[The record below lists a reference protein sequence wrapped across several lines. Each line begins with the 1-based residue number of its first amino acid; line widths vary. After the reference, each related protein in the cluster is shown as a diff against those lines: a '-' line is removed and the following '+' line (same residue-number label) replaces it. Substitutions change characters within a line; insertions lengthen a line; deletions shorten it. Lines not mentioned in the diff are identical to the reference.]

1 MILFLSDWA
10 RYPSARPDYET
21 KNTSYL
27 KLAGKYY
34 AMGIKNYAF
43 MLALHDQ
50 SLKGLD
56 PFSPE
61 LTELERL
68 KISIECKINPWY
80 YFREIAK
87 VPARSGSDAV
97 PLQANR
103 GNIAMYW
110 SFFNH
115 IMTYLVQIRQTGK
128 SISTDVLDSYL
139 LNIRCKGTT
148 INLLTKDDALRAE
161 NIQRLKDII
170 DEMPYYLKQRT
181 KKDLDNTELIN
192 IGSLG
197 NWYKAHLPQKS
208 KKFAL
213 NTGRGMSSPIFRVD
227 EGPFQANIEISLPA
241 ALAAGVAMR
250 DKARQNN
257 EPYGTTLT
265 TTAGK
270 KDDPDGRYFYQQIC
284 AAAEWTEK
292 FFDAKDHEELSSMVR
307 AISRGCKERMR
318 IGDEVI
324 RGEFAVNIT
333 MNHRQLGYTDA
344 WLLNAL
350 EETKSVGDAADR
362 DFFNRW
368 TSGSLSSPLTIK
380 EMEIIRGSQ
389 KEPLYVEDCRISS
402 FRVPL
407 RWYIPKASIE
417 TYMEK
422 NKTILS
428 ADTSDGS
435 GGDDISLT
443 LTDVKT
449 GMVVGSFNVNKINLL
464 AFSEWFCDKWMIK
477 SPNVTVIPERR
488 SSAIALIDHLLLIL
502 PERGIDPFKR
512 IFNRIVNDPDEHKQ
526 AFEEIKLPLSRRPHD
541 IYVRYKKA
549 FGFATSG
556 SGLASRSDLYSTTLM
571 SASRNCGHLVN
582 DKTTIDQ
589 ILSLESKN
597 GRIDHAPGEHDDAV
611 IGWLL
616 GHWMLTK
623 AKNLTYYGIQVTDI
637 LSRNR
642 SLGSEKTPEE
652 TKEQREQIFFRDKI
666 KELLGKLE
674 KEENEIVAMKIENE
688 LRFYNSKL
696 IIEENEVLSL
706 DELITKTK
714 ENKKQN
720 ILSRNKTNSYGSIY
734 NKYDTGF
741 SLNGKSVHEY
751 RW

>member
-1 MILFLSDWA
+1 MVLYLEDWL
-10 RYPSARPDYET
+10 RYPSAKPNYDT
-21 KNTSYL
+21 KNESYL
-27 KLAGKYY
+27 KLAGTYY

-50 SLKGLD
+50 SLKDVD
-56 PFSPE
+56 PFSPF
-61 LTELERL
+61 LTELEMV
-68 KISIECKINPWY
+68 KIGIECKINPWY

-97 PLQANR
+97 PLLANR
-103 GNIAMYW
+103 GNIALYW
-110 SFFNH
+110 CFFNH
-115 IMTYLVQIRQTGK
+115 VMTYLVQIRQTGK

-139 LNIRCKGTT
+139 LNIRCRGTT
-148 INLLTKDDALRAE
+148 INLLTKDDALRSE

-170 DEMPYYLKQRT
+170 DEMPFYLKQRS

-192 IGSLG
+192 ISSLG
-197 NWYKAHLPQKS
+197 NWYKAHLPQKA

-250 DKARQNN
+250 NKARANN

-292 FFDAKDHEELSSMVR
+292 FFDAKDATELEVMIR
-307 AISRGCKERMR
+307 AVSRGLKEKMR
-318 IGDEVI
+318 VGDEVI

-333 MNHRQLGYTDA
+333 MNHRQLGYDDA
-344 WLLNAL
+344 WLLTAL

-368 TSGSLSSPLTIK
+368 TSGSLSSPLSIQQ
-380 EMEIIRGSQ
+380 MEIIRGSQ
-389 KEPLYVEDCRISS
+389 KEPLYVEDCKIGS
-402 FRVPL
+402 FRVPC
-407 RWYIPKASIE
+407 RWYIPKDSVE
-417 TYMEK
+417 MYMAK
-422 NKTILS
+422 NSSILS
-428 ADTSDGS
+428 ADTSDGA
-435 GGDDISLT
+435 GGDDISLS

-449 GMVVGSFNVNKINLL
+449 GMLIASFNVNQVNLL
-464 AFSEWFCDKWMIK
+464 AFSEWVCERWIIQC
-477 SPNVTVIPERR
+477 PNVTLIPERR

-502 PERGIDPFKR
+502 PDRGIDPFKR
-512 IFNRIVNDPDEHKQ
+512 IFNRIVNDPDENKT
-526 AFEEIKLPLSRRPHD
+526 AYEEIKLPLSRRPHD

-549 FGFATSG
+549 FGWATSG
-556 SGLASRSDLYSTTLM
+556 GGMTSRSDLYSTTLI
-571 SASRNCGHLVN
+571 SAARNCGHMVN

-589 ILSLESKN
+589 ILSLETRN
-597 GRIDHAPGEHDDAV
+597 GRVDHAPGEHDDAV

-623 AKNLTYYGIQVTDI
+623 AKNLLHYGIQVTDI

-642 SLGSEKTPEE
+642 GGSENGGVI
-652 TKEQREQIFFRDKI
+652 TKEQREQIFYRDKI

-674 KEENEIVAMKIENE
+674 QEQSEIISMKIENE

-706 DELITKTK
+706 DELISKTK
-714 ENKKQN
+714 ETKKQN
-720 ILSRNKTNSYGSIY
+720 IISKNRNHYGTGVYDRYTNSYTSRGQSVFEY
-734 NKYDTGF
+734 KY
-741 SLNGKSVHEY
+741 
-751 RW
+751 

>member
-1 MILFLSDWA
+1 MVLYLEDWL
-10 RYPSARPDYET
+10 RYPSAKPNYET
-21 KNTSYL
+21 KNESYL
-27 KLAGKYY
+27 KLAGTYY

-50 SLKGLD
+50 SLKDVD
-56 PFSPE
+56 PYSPF
-61 LTELERL
+61 LTELEMV
-68 KISIECKINPWY
+68 KIAIECKINPWY

-87 VPARSGSDAV
+87 VPARAGAEAV
-97 PLQANR
+97 QLRGNR
-103 GNIAMYW
+103 GNIALYW
-110 SFFNH
+110 CFFNH
-115 IMTYLVQIRQTGK
+115 VMTYLVQIRQTGK

-139 LNIRCKGTT
+139 LNVRCKGTT
-148 INLLTKDDALRAE
+148 INLLTKNDSLRSE

-170 DEMPYYLKQRT
+170 DEMPFYLKQRN
-181 KKDLDNTELIN
+181 KKDLDNTLLLN
-192 IGSLG
+192 ISSLD
-197 NWYKAHLPQKS
+197 NWYKAHLPQKA
-208 KKFAL
+208 KKDAL

-227 EGPFQANIEISLPA
+227 EGPFQYNIEISLPA

-250 DKARQNN
+250 DKARESG

-284 AAAEWTEK
+284 AAAEWTER
-292 FFDAKDHEELSSMVR
+292 FFDAKDVKDLESTIRSV
-307 AISRGCKERMR
+307 SRGLKEKMR
-318 IGDEVI
+318 VGDEVI

-368 TSGSLSSPLTIK
+368 TSGSLSSPLSIQQ
-380 EMEIIRGSQ
+380 MEIIRGSQ
-389 KEPLYVEDCRISS
+389 KEPLYVEDCKIGS
-402 FRVPL
+402 FRVPC
-407 RWYIPKASIE
+407 RWYIPKDSIDM
-417 TYMEK
+417 YMAK
-422 NKTILS
+422 NSSILS
-428 ADTSDGS
+428 ADTSDGA
-435 GGDDISLT
+435 GGDDISLS

-449 GMVVGSFNVNKINLL
+449 GMLIASFNVNQVNLL
-464 AFSEWFCDKWMIK
+464 AFSEWVCERWIIQC
-477 SPNVTVIPERR
+477 PNVTLIPERR

-502 PERGIDPFKR
+502 PDRGIDPFKR
-512 IFNRIVNDPDEHKQ
+512 IFNRIVNDPDENKT

-549 FGFATSG
+549 FGWATSG
-556 SGLASRSDLYSTTLM
+556 GGMTSRSDLYSTTLI
-571 SASRNCGHLVN
+571 SAARNCGHMVN

-589 ILSLESKN
+589 ILSLETRN
-597 GRIDHAPGEHDDAV
+597 GRVDHAPGEHDDAV

-623 AKNLTYYGIQVTDI
+623 AKNLLHYGIQVTDI

-642 SLGSEKTPEE
+642 GGSENGGVI
-652 TKEQREQIFFRDKI
+652 TKEQREQIFYRDKI

-674 KEENEIVAMKIENE
+674 QEQSEIISMKIENE

-706 DELITKTK
+706 DELISKTK
-714 ENKKQN
+714 ETKKQN
-720 ILSRNKTNSYGSIY
+720 IISKNRNHYGTGIYDRYTNSYTSRGQSVFEY
-734 NKYDTGF
+734 KY
-741 SLNGKSVHEY
+741 
-751 RW
+751 

>member
-1 MILFLSDWA
+1 MVIFLSDWS
-10 RYPSARPDYET
+10 RYPSAKPNYDT
-21 KNTSYL
+21 KNESYL
-27 KLAGKYY
+27 KLAGTYY
-34 AMGIKNYAF
+34 AMGVKNYAF

-50 SLKGLD
+50 SLKDVD
-56 PFSPE
+56 PFSPF
-61 LTELERL
+61 LTELEMV
-68 KISIECKINPWY
+68 KIGIECKINPCY

-87 VPARSGSDAV
+87 VPARTGSDAV
-97 PLQANR
+97 PLLANR
-103 GNIAMYW
+103 GNIALYW
-110 SFFNH
+110 CFFNH
-115 IMTYLVQIRQTGK
+115 VMTYLVQIRQTGK

-139 LNIRCKGTT
+139 LNIRCRGTT
-148 INLLTKDDALRAE
+148 INLLTKDDALRSE

-170 DEMPYYLKQRT
+170 DEMPFYLKQRS

-192 IGSLG
+192 ISSLG
-197 NWYKAHLPQKS
+197 NWYKAHLPQKA

-250 DKARQNN
+250 NKARANN

-292 FFDAKDHEELSSMVR
+292 FFDAKDATELEVMIR
-307 AISRGCKERMR
+307 AVSRGLKEKMR
-318 IGDEVI
+318 VGDEVI

-333 MNHRQLGYTDA
+333 MNHRQLGYDDA
-344 WLLNAL
+344 WLLTAL

-368 TSGSLSSPLTIK
+368 TSGSLSSPLSIQQ
-380 EMEIIRGSQ
+380 MEIIRGSQ
-389 KEPLYVEDCRISS
+389 KEPLYVEDCKIGS
-402 FRVPL
+402 FRVPC
-407 RWYIPKASIE
+407 RWYIPKDSIE
-417 TYMEK
+417 MYMAK
-422 NKTILS
+422 NSSILS
-428 ADTSDGS
+428 ADTSDGA
-435 GGDDISLT
+435 GGDDISLS
-443 LTDVKT
+443 LTDVKS
-449 GMVVGSFNVNKINLL
+449 GMLIASFNVNQVNLL
-464 AFSEWFCDKWMIK
+464 AFSEWVCERWIIQC
-477 SPNVTVIPERR
+477 PNVTLIPERR

-502 PERGIDPFKR
+502 PDRGIDPFKR
-512 IFNRIVNDPDEHKQ
+512 IFNRIVNDPDENKT
-526 AFEEIKLPLSRRPHD
+526 AYEEIKLPLSRRPHD

-549 FGFATSG
+549 FGWATSG
-556 SGLASRSDLYSTTLM
+556 GGMTSRSDLYSTTLI
-571 SASRNCGHLVN
+571 SAARNCGHMVN

-589 ILSLESKN
+589 ILSLETRN
-597 GRIDHAPGEHDDAV
+597 GRVDHAPGEHDDAV

-623 AKNLTYYGIQVTDI
+623 AKNLLHYGIQVTDI

-642 SLGSEKTPEE
+642 GGSENGGVI
-652 TKEQREQIFFRDKI
+652 TKEQREQIFYRDKI

-674 KEENEIVAMKIENE
+674 QEQSEIISMKIENE

-706 DELITKTK
+706 DELISKTK
-714 ENKKQN
+714 ETKKQN
-720 ILSRNKTNSYGSIY
+720 IISKNRNHYGTGVYDRYTNSYTSRGQSVFEY
-734 NKYDTGF
+734 KY
-741 SLNGKSVHEY
+741 
-751 RW
+751 

>member
-1 MILFLSDWA
+1 MVLFMEDWL
-10 RYPSARPDYET
+10 RYPSAKPNYDT
-21 KNTSYL
+21 KNESYL
-27 KLAGKYY
+27 KLAGTYY
-34 AMGIKNYAF
+34 AMGVKNYAF

-50 SLKGLD
+50 SLKDVD
-56 PFSPE
+56 PFSPF
-61 LTELERL
+61 LTELEMV
-68 KISIECKINPWY
+68 KIGIECKINPWY

-97 PLQANR
+97 PLLANR
-103 GNIAMYW
+103 GNIALYW
-110 SFFNH
+110 CFFNH
-115 IMTYLVQIRQTGK
+115 AMTYLVQIRQTGK

-139 LNIRCKGTT
+139 LNIRCRGTT
-148 INLLTKDDALRAE
+148 INLLTKDDALRSE

-170 DEMPYYLKQRT
+170 DEMPFYLKQRS

-192 IGSLG
+192 ISSLG
-197 NWYKAHLPQKS
+197 NWYKAHLPQKA

-250 DKARQNN
+250 NKARANN

-292 FFDAKDHEELSSMVR
+292 FFDAKDAAELEVMVR
-307 AISRGCKERMR
+307 AVSRGLKEKMR
-318 IGDEVI
+318 VGDEVI

-333 MNHRQLGYTDA
+333 MNHRQLGYDDA
-344 WLLNAL
+344 WLLTAL

-368 TSGSLSSPLTIK
+368 TSGSLSSPLTIQQ
-380 EMEIIRGSQ
+380 METIRGSQ
-389 KEPLYVEDCRISS
+389 KEPMYVEDCKIGS
-402 FRVPL
+402 FRVPC
-407 RWYIPKASIE
+407 RWYIPRDSIE
-417 TYMEK
+417 MYMAK
-422 NKTILS
+422 NSSILS
-428 ADTSDGS
+428 ADTSDGG
-435 GGDDISLT
+435 GGDDISLS

-449 GMVVGSFNVNKINLL
+449 GMLIASFNVNRINLL
-464 AFSEWFCDKWMIK
+464 AFSEWVCERWIIQ
-477 SPNVTVIPERR
+477 SPNVTLIPERK

-502 PERGIDPFKR
+502 PDRGIDPFKR
-512 IFNRIVNDPDEHKQ
+512 IFNRIVNEPDENKT

-549 FGFATSG
+549 FGWATSG
-556 SGLASRSDLYSTTLM
+556 GGLTSRSDLYSTTLM
-571 SASRNCGHLVN
+571 SAARNCGHMVN

-589 ILSLESKN
+589 ILSLETRN
-597 GRIDHAPGEHDDAV
+597 GRVDHAPGEHDDAV

-623 AKNLTYYGIQVTDI
+623 AKNLVYYGIQVTDI

-642 SLGSEKTPEE
+642 GGSENGGVL
-652 TKEQREQIFFRDKI
+652 TKEQRDQILYRDKI
-666 KELLGKLE
+666 KDLLGKLE
-674 KEENEIVAMKIENE
+674 QEQNEIISMKIENE

-706 DELITKTK
+706 DELIAKTK
-714 ENKKQN
+714 ETKKQN
-720 ILSRNKTNSYGSIY
+720 IISKNRNIYGTGVYDRYTNSYTSRGQSVFEY
-734 NKYDTGF
+734 KY
-741 SLNGKSVHEY
+741 
-751 RW
+751 

>member
-1 MILFLSDWA
+1 MVLFMEDWL
-10 RYPSARPDYET
+10 RYPSAKPNYDT
-21 KNTSYL
+21 KNESYL
-27 KLAGKYY
+27 KLAGTYY
-34 AMGIKNYAF
+34 AMGVKNYAF

-50 SLKGLD
+50 SLKDVD
-56 PFSPE
+56 PFSPF
-61 LTELERL
+61 LTELEMV
-68 KISIECKINPWY
+68 KIGIECKINPWY

-97 PLQANR
+97 PLLANR
-103 GNIAMYW
+103 GNIALYW
-110 SFFNH
+110 CFFNH
-115 IMTYLVQIRQTGK
+115 VMTYLVQIRQTGK

-139 LNIRCKGTT
+139 LNIRCRGTT
-148 INLLTKDDALRAE
+148 INLLTKDDALRSE

-170 DEMPYYLKQRT
+170 DEMPFYLKQRS

-192 IGSLG
+192 ISSLG
-197 NWYKAHLPQKS
+197 NWYKAHLPQKA

-250 DKARQNN
+250 NKARANN

-292 FFDAKDHEELSSMVR
+292 FFDAKDAAELEVMIR
-307 AISRGCKERMR
+307 AVSRGLKEKMR
-318 IGDEVI
+318 VGDEVI

-333 MNHRQLGYTDA
+333 MNHRQLGYDDA
-344 WLLNAL
+344 WLLTAL

-368 TSGSLSSPLTIK
+368 TSGSLSSPLTIQQ
-380 EMEIIRGSQ
+380 METIRGSQ
-389 KEPLYVEDCRISS
+389 KEPMYVEDCKIGS
-402 FRVPL
+402 FRVPC
-407 RWYIPKASIE
+407 RWYIPRDSIE
-417 TYMEK
+417 MYMAK
-422 NKTILS
+422 NSSILS
-428 ADTSDGS
+428 ADTSDGG
-435 GGDDISLT
+435 GGDDISLS

-449 GMVVGSFNVNKINLL
+449 GMLIASFNVNRINLL
-464 AFSEWFCDKWMIK
+464 AFSEWVCERWIIQ
-477 SPNVTVIPERR
+477 SPNVTLIPERK

-502 PERGIDPFKR
+502 PDRGIDPFKR
-512 IFNRIVNDPDEHKQ
+512 IFNRIVNEPDENKT

-549 FGFATSG
+549 FGWATSG
-556 SGLASRSDLYSTTLM
+556 GGLTSRSDLYSTTLM
-571 SASRNCGHLVN
+571 SAARNCGHMVN

-589 ILSLESKN
+589 ILSLETRN
-597 GRIDHAPGEHDDAV
+597 GRVDHAPGEHDDAV

-623 AKNLTYYGIQVTDI
+623 AKNLLHYGIQVTDI

-642 SLGSEKTPEE
+642 GGSENGGVL
-652 TKEQREQIFFRDKI
+652 TKEQRDQILYRDKI
-666 KELLGKLE
+666 KDLLGKLE
-674 KEENEIVAMKIENE
+674 QEQNEIISMKIENE

-706 DELITKTK
+706 DELIAKTK
-714 ENKKQN
+714 ETKKQN
-720 ILSRNKTNSYGSIY
+720 IISKNRNIYGTGVYDRYTNSYTSRGQSVFEY
-734 NKYDTGF
+734 KY
-741 SLNGKSVHEY
+741 
-751 RW
+751 

>member
-1 MILFLSDWA
+1 MVLYLEDWL
-10 RYPSARPDYET
+10 RYPSAKPNYDT
-21 KNTSYL
+21 KNESYL
-27 KLAGKYY
+27 KLAGTYY
-34 AMGIKNYAF
+34 AMGVKNYAF

-50 SLKGLD
+50 SLKDVD
-56 PFSPE
+56 PFSPF
-61 LTELERL
+61 LTELEMV
-68 KISIECKINPWY
+68 KIGIECKINPWY

-97 PLQANR
+97 PLLANR
-103 GNIAMYW
+103 GNIALYW
-110 SFFNH
+110 CFFNH
-115 IMTYLVQIRQTGK
+115 VMTYLVQIRQTGK

-139 LNIRCKGTT
+139 LNIRCRGTT
-148 INLLTKDDALRAE
+148 INLLTKDDALRSE

-170 DEMPYYLKQRT
+170 DEMPFYLKQRS

-192 IGSLG
+192 ISSLG
-197 NWYKAHLPQKS
+197 NWYKAHLPQKA

-250 DKARQNN
+250 NKARANN

-292 FFDAKDHEELSSMVR
+292 FFDAKDATELEVMIR
-307 AISRGCKERMR
+307 AVSRGLKEKMR
-318 IGDEVI
+318 VGDEVI

-333 MNHRQLGYTDA
+333 MNHRQLGYDDA
-344 WLLNAL
+344 WLLTAL

-368 TSGSLSSPLTIK
+368 TSGSLSSPLSIQQ
-380 EMEIIRGSQ
+380 MEIIRGSQ
-389 KEPLYVEDCRISS
+389 KEPLYVEDCKIGS
-402 FRVPL
+402 FRVPC
-407 RWYIPKASIE
+407 RWYIPKDSIE
-417 TYMEK
+417 MYMAK
-422 NKTILS
+422 NSSILS
-428 ADTSDGS
+428 ADTSDGA
-435 GGDDISLT
+435 GGDDISLS

-449 GMVVGSFNVNKINLL
+449 GMLIASFNVNQVNLL
-464 AFSEWFCDKWMIK
+464 AFSEWVCERWIIQC
-477 SPNVTVIPERR
+477 PNVTLIPERR

-502 PERGIDPFKR
+502 PDRGIDPFKR
-512 IFNRIVNDPDEHKQ
+512 IFNRIVNDPDENKT
-526 AFEEIKLPLSRRPHD
+526 AYEEIKLPLSRRPHD

-549 FGFATSG
+549 FGWATSG
-556 SGLASRSDLYSTTLM
+556 GGMTSRSDLYSTTLI
-571 SASRNCGHLVN
+571 SAARNCGHMVN

-589 ILSLESKN
+589 ILSLETRN
-597 GRIDHAPGEHDDAV
+597 GRVDHAPGEHDDAV

-623 AKNLTYYGIQVTDI
+623 AKNLLHYGIQVTDI

-642 SLGSEKTPEE
+642 GGSENGGVI
-652 TKEQREQIFFRDKI
+652 TKEQREQIFYRDKI
-666 KELLGKLE
+666 KDLLGKLE
-674 KEENEIVAMKIENE
+674 QEQNEIISMKIENE

-706 DELITKTK
+706 DELISKTK
-714 ENKKQN
+714 ETKKQN
-720 ILSRNKTNSYGSIY
+720 IISKNRNHYGTGIYDRYTNSYTSRGQ
-734 NKYDTGF
+734 
-741 SLNGKSVHEY
+741 SVFEY
-751 RW
+751 KH

>member
-1 MILFLSDWA
+1 MVLYLEDWL
-10 RYPSARPDYET
+10 RYPSAKPNYDT
-21 KNTSYL
+21 KNESYL
-27 KLAGKYY
+27 KLAGTYY
-34 AMGIKNYAF
+34 AMGVKNYAF

-50 SLKGLD
+50 SLKDVD
-56 PFSPE
+56 PFSPF
-61 LTELERL
+61 LTELEMV
-68 KISIECKINPWY
+68 KIAIECKINPWY

-97 PLQANR
+97 PLLANR
-103 GNIAMYW
+103 GNIALYW
-110 SFFNH
+110 CFFNH
-115 IMTYLVQIRQTGK
+115 VMTYLVQIRQTGK

-139 LNIRCKGTT
+139 LNIRCRGTT
-148 INLLTKDDALRAE
+148 INLLTKDDALRSE

-170 DEMPYYLKQRT
+170 DEMPFYLKQRS

-192 IGSLG
+192 ISSLG
-197 NWYKAHLPQKS
+197 NWYKAHLPQKA

-250 DKARQNN
+250 NKARANN

-292 FFDAKDHEELSSMVR
+292 FFDAKDATELEVMIR
-307 AISRGCKERMR
+307 AVSRGLKEKMR
-318 IGDEVI
+318 VGDEVI

-333 MNHRQLGYTDA
+333 MNHRQLGYDDA
-344 WLLNAL
+344 WLLTAL

-368 TSGSLSSPLTIK
+368 TSGSLSSPLSIQQ
-380 EMEIIRGSQ
+380 MEIIRGSQ
-389 KEPLYVEDCRISS
+389 KEPLYVEDCKIGS
-402 FRVPL
+402 FRVPC
-407 RWYIPKASIE
+407 RWYIPKDSIE
-417 TYMEK
+417 MYMAK
-422 NKTILS
+422 NSSILS
-428 ADTSDGS
+428 ADTSDGA
-435 GGDDISLT
+435 GGDDISLS

-449 GMVVGSFNVNKINLL
+449 GMLIASFNVNQVNLL
-464 AFSEWFCDKWMIK
+464 AFSEWVCERWIIQC
-477 SPNVTVIPERR
+477 PNVTLIPERR

-502 PERGIDPFKR
+502 PDRGIDPFKR
-512 IFNRIVNDPDEHKQ
+512 IFNRIVNDPDENKT
-526 AFEEIKLPLSRRPHD
+526 AYEEIKLPLSRRPHD

-549 FGFATSG
+549 FGWATSG
-556 SGLASRSDLYSTTLM
+556 GGMTSRSDLYSTTLI
-571 SASRNCGHLVN
+571 SAARNCGHMVN

-589 ILSLESKN
+589 ILSLETRN
-597 GRIDHAPGEHDDAV
+597 GRVDHAPGEHDDAV

-623 AKNLTYYGIQVTDI
+623 AKNLLHYGIQVTDI

-642 SLGSEKTPEE
+642 GGSENGGVI
-652 TKEQREQIFFRDKI
+652 TKEQREQIFYRDKI

-674 KEENEIVAMKIENE
+674 QEQSEIISMKIENE

-706 DELITKTK
+706 DELISKTK
-714 ENKKQN
+714 ETKKQN
-720 ILSRNKTNSYGSIY
+720 IISKNRNHYGTGVYDRYTNSYTSRGQSVY
-734 NKYDTGF
+734 EYKY
-741 SLNGKSVHEY
+741 
-751 RW
+751 

>member
-1 MILFLSDWA
+1 MVLFLSDWA
-10 RYPSARPDYET
+10 RYPGAKPNYDT
-21 KNTSYL
+21 KNESYL
-27 KLAGKYY
+27 KLAGTYY
-34 AMGIKNYAF
+34 AMGVKNYAF

-50 SLKGLD
+50 SLKDVD
-56 PFSPE
+56 PFSPF
-61 LTELERL
+61 LTELEMV
-68 KISIECKINPWY
+68 KIAIECKINPWY

-97 PLQANR
+97 PLLANR
-103 GNIAMYW
+103 GNIALYW
-110 SFFNH
+110 CFFNH
-115 IMTYLVQIRQTGK
+115 VMTYLVQIRQTGK

-139 LNIRCKGTT
+139 LNIRCRGTT
-148 INLLTKDDALRAE
+148 INLLTKDDALRSE

-170 DEMPYYLKQRT
+170 DEMPFYLKQRS

-192 IGSLG
+192 ISSLG
-197 NWYKAHLPQKS
+197 NWYKAHLPQKA

-250 DKARQNN
+250 NKARANN

-292 FFDAKDHEELSSMVR
+292 FFDAKDATELEVMIR
-307 AISRGCKERMR
+307 AVSRGLKEKMR
-318 IGDEVI
+318 VGDEVI

-333 MNHRQLGYTDA
+333 MNHRQLGYDDA
-344 WLLNAL
+344 WLLTAL

-368 TSGSLSSPLTIK
+368 TSGSLSSPLTIQQ
-380 EMEIIRGSQ
+380 MEIIRGSQ
-389 KEPLYVEDCRISS
+389 KEPLYVEDCKIGS
-402 FRVPL
+402 FRVPC
-407 RWYIPKASIE
+407 RWYIPRDSIE
-417 TYMEK
+417 MYMAK
-422 NKTILS
+422 NSSILS
-428 ADTSDGS
+428 ADTSDGA
-435 GGDDISLT
+435 GGDDISLS
-443 LTDVKT
+443 LTDVKS
-449 GMVVGSFNVNKINLL
+449 GMLIASFNVNQVNLL
-464 AFSEWFCDKWMIK
+464 AFSEWVCERWIIQC
-477 SPNVTVIPERR
+477 PNVTLIPERR

-502 PERGIDPFKR
+502 PDRGIDPFKR
-512 IFNRIVNDPDEHKQ
+512 IFNRIVNDPDENKT
-526 AFEEIKLPLSRRPHD
+526 AYEEIKLPLSRRPHD

-549 FGFATSG
+549 FGWATSG
-556 SGLASRSDLYSTTLM
+556 GGMTSRSDLYSTTLI
-571 SASRNCGHLVN
+571 SAARNCGHMVN

-589 ILSLESKN
+589 ILSLETRN
-597 GRIDHAPGEHDDAV
+597 GRVDHAPGEHDDAV

-623 AKNLTYYGIQVTDI
+623 AKNLLHYGIQVTDI

-642 SLGSEKTPEE
+642 GGSENGGVI
-652 TKEQREQIFFRDKI
+652 TKEQREQIFYRDKI

-674 KEENEIVAMKIENE
+674 QEQSEIISMKIENE

-706 DELITKTK
+706 DELISKTK
-714 ENKKQN
+714 ETKKQN
-720 ILSRNKTNSYGSIY
+720 IISKNRNHYGTGIYDRYTNSYTSRGQSVFEY
-734 NKYDTGF
+734 KY
-741 SLNGKSVHEY
+741 
-751 RW
+751 

>member
-1 MILFLSDWA
+1 MILCAEDWG
-10 RYPSARPDYET
+10 RYPGAKPNYDT
-21 KNTSYL
+21 KNESYL
-27 KLAGKYY
+27 KLAGTYY

-50 SLKGLD
+50 SLKDVD
-56 PFSPE
+56 PFSPL
-61 LTELERL
+61 LTELEMI
-68 KISIECKINPWY
+68 KIAIECKINPWY

-97 PLQANR
+97 PLLANR
-103 GNIAMYW
+103 GNIALYW

-115 IMTYLVQIRQTGK
+115 VMTYLVQIRQTGK

-139 LNIRCKGTT
+139 LNIRCRGTT
-148 INLLTKDDALRAE
+148 INLLTKDDALRSE

-170 DEMPYYLKQRT
+170 DEMPFYLKQRS

-192 IGSLG
+192 ISSLG
-197 NWYKAHLPQKS
+197 NWYKAHLPQKA

-250 DKARQNN
+250 NKARANN
-257 EPYGTTLT
+257 EPFGTTLT

-292 FFDAKDHEELSSMVR
+292 FFDAKDATELEVMIR
-307 AISRGCKERMR
+307 AVSRGLKEKMR
-318 IGDEVI
+318 VGDEVI

-333 MNHRQLGYTDA
+333 MNHRQLGYDDA
-344 WLLNAL
+344 WLLTAL

-368 TSGSLSSPLTIK
+368 TSGSLSSPLTIQQ
-380 EMEIIRGSQ
+380 METIRGSQ
-389 KEPLYVEDCRISS
+389 KEPLYVEDCKIGS
-402 FRVPL
+402 FRVPC
-407 RWYIPKASIE
+407 RWYIPRDSIE
-417 TYMEK
+417 MYMAK
-422 NKTILS
+422 NSSILS
-428 ADTSDGS
+428 ADTSDGG
-435 GGDDISLT
+435 GGDDISLS

-449 GMVVGSFNVNKINLL
+449 GMLIASFNVNRINLL
-464 AFSEWFCDKWMIK
+464 AFSEWVCERWIIQ
-477 SPNVTVIPERR
+477 SPNVTLIPERK

-502 PERGIDPFKR
+502 PDRGIDPFKR
-512 IFNRIVNDPDEHKQ
+512 IFNRIVNEPDENKT

-549 FGFATSG
+549 FGWATSG
-556 SGLASRSDLYSTTLM
+556 GGLTSRSDLYSTTLM
-571 SASRNCGHLVN
+571 SAARNCGHLVN

-589 ILSLESKN
+589 ILSLETRN
-597 GRIDHAPGEHDDAV
+597 GRVDHAPGEHDDAV

-623 AKNLTYYGIQVTDI
+623 AKNLVYYGIQVTDI

-642 SLGSEKTPEE
+642 GGNENGGVL
-652 TKEQREQIFFRDKI
+652 TKEQRDQIFYRDKI
-666 KELLGKLE
+666 KELLGRLE
-674 KEENEIVAMKIENE
+674 QEQNEIISMKIENG

-706 DELITKTK
+706 DELIAKTK
-714 ENKKQN
+714 ETKKQN
-720 ILSRNKTNSYGSIY
+720 IIGRNRNNYGAGVYDKYSNSYTTRGQ
-734 NKYDTGF
+734 
-741 SLNGKSVHEY
+741 SVHEY
-751 RW
+751 KY

>member
-1 MILFLSDWA
+1 MILYLEDWLL
-10 RYPSARPDYET
+10 YPSAKPNYDT
-21 KNTSYL
+21 KNESYL
-27 KLAGKYY
+27 KLAGTYY

-50 SLKGLD
+50 SLKDVD
-56 PFSPE
+56 PFSPL
-61 LTELERL
+61 LTELEMI
-68 KISIECKINPWY
+68 KIAIECKINPWY

-97 PLQANR
+97 PLLANR
-103 GNIAMYW
+103 GNIALYW
-110 SFFNH
+110 CFFNH
-115 IMTYLVQIRQTGK
+115 VMTYLVQIRQTGK

-139 LNIRCKGTT
+139 LNIRCRGTT
-148 INLLTKDDALRAE
+148 INLLTKDDALRSE

-170 DEMPYYLKQRT
+170 DEMPFYLKQRS

-192 IGSLG
+192 ISSLG
-197 NWYKAHLPQKS
+197 NWYKAHLPQKA

-250 DKARQNN
+250 NKARANN
-257 EPYGTTLT
+257 EPFGTTLT

-292 FFDAKDHEELSSMVR
+292 FFDAKDATELEVMIR
-307 AISRGCKERMR
+307 AVSRGLKEKMR
-318 IGDEVI
+318 VGDEVI

-333 MNHRQLGYTDA
+333 MNHRQLGYDDA
-344 WLLNAL
+344 WLLTAL

-368 TSGSLSSPLTIK
+368 TSGSLSSPLTIQQ
-380 EMEIIRGSQ
+380 METIRGSQ
-389 KEPLYVEDCRISS
+389 KEPLYVEDCKIGS
-402 FRVPL
+402 FRVPC
-407 RWYIPKASIE
+407 RWYIPRDSIE
-417 TYMEK
+417 MYMAK
-422 NKTILS
+422 NSSILS
-428 ADTSDGS
+428 ADTSDGG
-435 GGDDISLT
+435 GGDDISLS

-449 GMVVGSFNVNKINLL
+449 GMLIASFNVNRINLL
-464 AFSEWFCDKWMIK
+464 AFSEWVCERWIIQ
-477 SPNVTVIPERR
+477 SPNVTLIPERK

-502 PERGIDPFKR
+502 PDRGIDPFKR
-512 IFNRIVNDPDEHKQ
+512 IFNRIVNEPDENKT

-549 FGFATSG
+549 FGWATSG
-556 SGLASRSDLYSTTLM
+556 GGLTSRSDLYSTTLM
-571 SASRNCGHLVN
+571 SAARNCGHMVN

-589 ILSLESKN
+589 ILSLENRN
-597 GRIDHAPGEHDDAV
+597 GRVDHAPGEHDDAV

-623 AKNLTYYGIQVTDI
+623 AKNLVYYGIQVTDI

-642 SLGSEKTPEE
+642 SGNENGGVL
-652 TKEQREQIFFRDKI
+652 TKEQRDQIFYRDKI
-666 KELLGKLE
+666 KELLSRLE
-674 KEENEIVAMKIENE
+674 QEQNEIISMKIENG

-706 DELITKTK
+706 DELIAKTK
-714 ENKKQN
+714 ETKKQN
-720 ILSRNKTNSYGSIY
+720 IIGRNRNNYGAGVYDRYTNGYTTRGQ
-734 NKYDTGF
+734 
-741 SLNGKSVHEY
+741 SVHEY
-751 RW
+751 KY

>member
-1 MILFLSDWA
+1 MVLYLEDWF
-10 RYPSARPDYET
+10 RYPGAKPNYDT
-21 KNTSYL
+21 KNESYL
-27 KLAGKYY
+27 KLAGTYY
-34 AMGIKNYAF
+34 AMGVKNYAF

-50 SLKGLD
+50 SLKDVD
-56 PFSPE
+56 PFSPF
-61 LTELERL
+61 LTELEMV
-68 KISIECKINPWY
+68 KIGIECKINPWY

-97 PLQANR
+97 PLLANR
-103 GNIAMYW
+103 GNIALYW
-110 SFFNH
+110 CFFNH
-115 IMTYLVQIRQTGK
+115 VMTYLVQIRQTGK

-139 LNIRCKGTT
+139 LNIRCRGTT
-148 INLLTKDDALRAE
+148 INLLTKDDALRSE

-170 DEMPYYLKQRT
+170 DEMPFYLKQRS

-192 IGSLG
+192 ISSLG
-197 NWYKAHLPQKS
+197 NWYKAHLPQKA

-250 DKARQNN
+250 NKARANN

-292 FFDAKDHEELSSMVR
+292 FFDAKDATELEVMIR
-307 AISRGCKERMR
+307 AVSRGLKEKMR
-318 IGDEVI
+318 VGDEVI

-333 MNHRQLGYTDA
+333 MNHRQLGYDDA
-344 WLLNAL
+344 WLLTAL

-368 TSGSLSSPLTIK
+368 TSGSLSSPLSIQQ
-380 EMEIIRGSQ
+380 MEIIRGSQ
-389 KEPLYVEDCRISS
+389 KEPLYVEDCKIGS
-402 FRVPL
+402 FRVPC
-407 RWYIPKASIE
+407 RWYIPKDSIE
-417 TYMEK
+417 MYMAK
-422 NKTILS
+422 NSSILS
-428 ADTSDGS
+428 ADTSDGA
-435 GGDDISLT
+435 GGDDISLS
-443 LTDVKT
+443 LTDVKS
-449 GMVVGSFNVNKINLL
+449 GMLIASFNVNQVNLL
-464 AFSEWFCDKWMIK
+464 AFSEWVCERWIIQC
-477 SPNVTVIPERR
+477 PNVTLIPERR

-502 PERGIDPFKR
+502 PDRGIDPFKR
-512 IFNRIVNDPDEHKQ
+512 IFNRIVNDPDENKT
-526 AFEEIKLPLSRRPHD
+526 AYEEIKLPLSRRPHD

-549 FGFATSG
+549 FGWATSG
-556 SGLASRSDLYSTTLM
+556 GGMTSRSDLYSTTLI
-571 SASRNCGHLVN
+571 SAARNCGHMVN

-589 ILSLESKN
+589 ILSLETRN
-597 GRIDHAPGEHDDAV
+597 GRVDHAPGEHDDAV

-623 AKNLTYYGIQVTDI
+623 AKNLLHYGIQVTDI

-642 SLGSEKTPEE
+642 GGSENGGVI
-652 TKEQREQIFFRDKI
+652 TKEQREQIFYRDKI

-674 KEENEIVAMKIENE
+674 QEQSEIISMKIENE

-706 DELITKTK
+706 DELISKTK
-714 ENKKQN
+714 ETKKQN
-720 ILSRNKTNSYGSIY
+720 IISKNRNHYGTGVYDRYTNSYTSRGQSVFEY
-734 NKYDTGF
+734 KY
-741 SLNGKSVHEY
+741 
-751 RW
+751 

>member
-1 MILFLSDWA
+1 MVLFMEDWL
-10 RYPSARPDYET
+10 RYPSAKPNYDT
-21 KNTSYL
+21 KNESYL
-27 KLAGKYY
+27 KLAGTYY
-34 AMGIKNYAF
+34 AMGVKNYAF

-50 SLKGLD
+50 SLKDVD
-56 PFSPE
+56 PFSPF
-61 LTELERL
+61 LTELEMV
-68 KISIECKINPWY
+68 KIAIECKINPWY

-97 PLQANR
+97 PLLANR
-103 GNIAMYW
+103 GNIALYW
-110 SFFNH
+110 CFFNH
-115 IMTYLVQIRQTGK
+115 VMTYLVQIRQTGK

-139 LNIRCKGTT
+139 LNIRCRGTT
-148 INLLTKDDALRAE
+148 INLLTKDDALRSE

-170 DEMPYYLKQRT
+170 DEMPFYLKQRS

-192 IGSLG
+192 ISSLG
-197 NWYKAHLPQKS
+197 NWYKAHLPQKA

-250 DKARQNN
+250 NKARANN

-292 FFDAKDHEELSSMVR
+292 FFDAKDATELEVMIR
-307 AISRGCKERMR
+307 AVSRGLKEKMR
-318 IGDEVI
+318 VGDEVI

-333 MNHRQLGYTDA
+333 MNHRQLGYDDA
-344 WLLNAL
+344 WLLTAL

-368 TSGSLSSPLTIK
+368 TSGSLSSPLSIQQ
-380 EMEIIRGSQ
+380 MEIIRGSQ
-389 KEPLYVEDCRISS
+389 KEPLYVEDCKIGS
-402 FRVPL
+402 FRVPC
-407 RWYIPKASIE
+407 RWYIPKDSIE
-417 TYMEK
+417 MYMAK
-422 NKTILS
+422 NSSILS
-428 ADTSDGS
+428 ADTSDGA
-435 GGDDISLT
+435 GGDDISLS

-449 GMVVGSFNVNKINLL
+449 GMLIASFNVNQVNLL
-464 AFSEWFCDKWMIK
+464 AFSEWVCERWIIQC
-477 SPNVTVIPERR
+477 PNVTLIPERR

-502 PERGIDPFKR
+502 PDRGIDPFKR
-512 IFNRIVNDPDEHKQ
+512 IFNRIVNDPDENKT
-526 AFEEIKLPLSRRPHD
+526 AYEEIKLPLSRRPHD

-549 FGFATSG
+549 FGWATSG
-556 SGLASRSDLYSTTLM
+556 GGMTSRSDLYSTTLI
-571 SASRNCGHLVN
+571 SAARNCGHMVN

-589 ILSLESKN
+589 ILSLETRN
-597 GRIDHAPGEHDDAV
+597 GRVDHAPGEHDDAV

-623 AKNLTYYGIQVTDI
+623 AKNLLHYGIQVTDI

-642 SLGSEKTPEE
+642 GGSENGGVI
-652 TKEQREQIFFRDKI
+652 TKEQREQIFYRDKI

-674 KEENEIVAMKIENE
+674 QEQSEIISMKIENE

-706 DELITKTK
+706 DELISKTK
-714 ENKKQN
+714 ETKKQN
-720 ILSRNKTNSYGSIY
+720 IISKNRNHYGTGIYDRYTNSYTSRGQSVFEY
-734 NKYDTGF
+734 KY
-741 SLNGKSVHEY
+741 
-751 RW
+751 

>member
-1 MILFLSDWA
+1 MVLYLQDWF
-10 RYPSARPDYET
+10 RYPGAKPNYDT
-21 KNTSYL
+21 KNESYL
-27 KLAGKYY
+27 KLAGTYY

-50 SLKGLD
+50 SLKDVD
-56 PFSPE
+56 PFSPF
-61 LTELERL
+61 LTELEMV
-68 KISIECKINPWY
+68 KIGIECKINPWY

-97 PLQANR
+97 PLLANR
-103 GNIAMYW
+103 GNIALYW
-110 SFFNH
+110 CFFNH
-115 IMTYLVQIRQTGK
+115 VMTYLVQIRQTGK

-139 LNIRCKGTT
+139 LNIRCRGTT
-148 INLLTKDDALRAE
+148 INLLTKDDALRSE

-170 DEMPYYLKQRT
+170 DEMPFYLKQRS

-192 IGSLG
+192 ISSLG
-197 NWYKAHLPQKS
+197 NWYKAHLPQKA

-250 DKARQNN
+250 NKARANN

-292 FFDAKDHEELSSMVR
+292 FFDAKDAKELEIMIR
-307 AISRGCKERMR
+307 AVSRGLKEKMR
-318 IGDEVI
+318 VGDEVI

-333 MNHRQLGYTDA
+333 MNHRQLGYDDA
-344 WLLNAL
+344 WLLTAL

-368 TSGSLSSPLTIK
+368 TSGSLSSPLTIQQ
-380 EMEIIRGSQ
+380 METIRGSQ
-389 KEPLYVEDCRISS
+389 KEPMYVEDCKIGS
-402 FRVPL
+402 FRVPC
-407 RWYIPKASIE
+407 RWYIPRDSIE
-417 TYMEK
+417 MYMAK
-422 NKTILS
+422 NSSILS
-428 ADTSDGS
+428 ADTSDGG
-435 GGDDISLT
+435 GGDDISLS

-449 GMVVGSFNVNKINLL
+449 GMLIASFNVNRINLL
-464 AFSEWFCDKWMIK
+464 AFSEWVCERWIIQ
-477 SPNVTVIPERR
+477 SPNVTLIPERK

-502 PERGIDPFKR
+502 PDRGIDPFKR
-512 IFNRIVNDPDEHKQ
+512 IFNRIVNEPDENKT

-549 FGFATSG
+549 FGWATSG
-556 SGLASRSDLYSTTLM
+556 GGLTSRSDLYSTTLM
-571 SASRNCGHLVN
+571 SAARNCGHMVN

-589 ILSLESKN
+589 ILSLETRN
-597 GRIDHAPGEHDDAV
+597 GRVDHAPGEHDDAV

-623 AKNLTYYGIQVTDI
+623 AKNLLHYGIQVTDI

-642 SLGSEKTPEE
+642 GGSENGGVL
-652 TKEQREQIFFRDKI
+652 TKEQRDQILYRDKI
-666 KELLGKLE
+666 KDLLGKLE
-674 KEENEIVAMKIENE
+674 QEQNEIISMKIENE

-706 DELITKTK
+706 DELIAKTK
-714 ENKKQN
+714 ETKKQN
-720 ILSRNKTNSYGSIY
+720 IISKNRNIYGTGVYDRYTNSYTSRGQSVFEY
-734 NKYDTGF
+734 KY
-741 SLNGKSVHEY
+741 
-751 RW
+751 

>member
-1 MILFLSDWA
+1 MVLYLEDWL
-10 RYPSARPDYET
+10 RYPSAKPNYDT
-21 KNTSYL
+21 KNESYL
-27 KLAGKYY
+27 KLAGTYY
-34 AMGIKNYAF
+34 AMGVKNYAF

-50 SLKGLD
+50 SLKDVD
-56 PFSPE
+56 PFSPF
-61 LTELERL
+61 LTELEMV
-68 KISIECKINPWY
+68 KIGIECKINPWY

-97 PLQANR
+97 PLLANR
-103 GNIAMYW
+103 GNIALYW
-110 SFFNH
+110 CFFNH
-115 IMTYLVQIRQTGK
+115 VMTYLVQIRQTGK

-139 LNIRCKGTT
+139 LNIRCRGTT
-148 INLLTKDDALRAE
+148 INLLTKDDALRSE

-170 DEMPYYLKQRT
+170 DEMPFYLKQRS

-192 IGSLG
+192 ISSLG
-197 NWYKAHLPQKS
+197 NWYKAHLPQKA

-250 DKARQNN
+250 NKARANN

-292 FFDAKDHEELSSMVR
+292 FFDAKDATELEVMIR
-307 AISRGCKERMR
+307 AVSRGLKEKMR
-318 IGDEVI
+318 VGDEVI

-333 MNHRQLGYTDA
+333 MNHRQLGYDDA
-344 WLLNAL
+344 WLLTAL

-368 TSGSLSSPLTIK
+368 TSGSLSSPLSIQQ
-380 EMEIIRGSQ
+380 MEIIRGSQ
-389 KEPLYVEDCRISS
+389 KEPLYVEDCKIGS
-402 FRVPL
+402 FRVPC
-407 RWYIPKASIE
+407 RWYIPKDSIE
-417 TYMEK
+417 MYMAK
-422 NKTILS
+422 NSSILS
-428 ADTSDGS
+428 ADTSDGA
-435 GGDDISLT
+435 GGDDISLS

-449 GMVVGSFNVNKINLL
+449 GMLIASFNVNQVNLL
-464 AFSEWFCDKWMIK
+464 AFSEWVCERWIIQC
-477 SPNVTVIPERR
+477 PNVTLIPERR

-502 PERGIDPFKR
+502 PDRGIDPFKR
-512 IFNRIVNDPDEHKQ
+512 IFNRIVNDPDENKT
-526 AFEEIKLPLSRRPHD
+526 AYEEIKLPLSRRPHD

-549 FGFATSG
+549 FGWATSG
-556 SGLASRSDLYSTTLM
+556 GGMTSRSDLYSTTLI
-571 SASRNCGHLVN
+571 SAARNCGHMVN

-589 ILSLESKN
+589 ILSLETRN
-597 GRIDHAPGEHDDAV
+597 GRVDHAPGEHDDAV

-623 AKNLTYYGIQVTDI
+623 AKNLLHYGIQVTDI

-642 SLGSEKTPEE
+642 GGSENGGVI
-652 TKEQREQIFFRDKI
+652 TKEQREQIFYRDKI

-674 KEENEIVAMKIENE
+674 QEQSEIISMKIENE

-706 DELITKTK
+706 DELISKTK
-714 ENKKQN
+714 ETKKQN
-720 ILSRNKTNSYGSIY
+720 IISKNRNHYGTGIYDRYTNSYTSRGQSVFEY
-734 NKYDTGF
+734 KY
-741 SLNGKSVHEY
+741 
-751 RW
+751 

>member
-1 MILFLSDWA
+1 MILFLSDWF
-10 RYPSARPDYET
+10 RYPGAKPNYDT
-21 KNTSYL
+21 KNESYL
-27 KLAGKYY
+27 KLAGTYY
-34 AMGIKNYAF
+34 AMGVKNYAF

-50 SLKGLD
+50 SLKDVD
-56 PFSPE
+56 PFSPF
-61 LTELERL
+61 LTELEMV
-68 KISIECKINPWY
+68 KIAIECKINPWY

-97 PLQANR
+97 PLLANR
-103 GNIAMYW
+103 GNIALYW
-110 SFFNH
+110 CFFNH
-115 IMTYLVQIRQTGK
+115 VMTYLVQIRQTGK

-139 LNIRCKGTT
+139 LNIRCRGTT
-148 INLLTKDDALRAE
+148 INLLTKDDALRSE

-170 DEMPYYLKQRT
+170 DEMPFYLKQRS

-192 IGSLG
+192 ISSLG
-197 NWYKAHLPQKS
+197 NWYKAHLPQKA

-250 DKARQNN
+250 NKARANN

-292 FFDAKDHEELSSMVR
+292 FFDAKDATELEVMIR
-307 AISRGCKERMR
+307 AVSRGLKEKMR
-318 IGDEVI
+318 VGDEVI

-333 MNHRQLGYTDA
+333 MNHRQLGYDDA
-344 WLLNAL
+344 WLLTAL

-368 TSGSLSSPLTIK
+368 TSGSLSSPLSIQQ
-380 EMEIIRGSQ
+380 MEIIRGSQ
-389 KEPLYVEDCRISS
+389 KEPLYVEDCKIGS
-402 FRVPL
+402 FRVPC
-407 RWYIPKASIE
+407 RWYIPKDSIE
-417 TYMEK
+417 MYMAK
-422 NKTILS
+422 NSSILS
-428 ADTSDGS
+428 ADTSDGA
-435 GGDDISLT
+435 GGDDISLS

-449 GMVVGSFNVNKINLL
+449 GMLIASFNVNQVNLL
-464 AFSEWFCDKWMIK
+464 AFSEWVCERWIIQC
-477 SPNVTVIPERR
+477 PNVTLIPERR

-502 PERGIDPFKR
+502 PDRGIDPFKR
-512 IFNRIVNDPDEHKQ
+512 IFNRIVNDPDENKT

-549 FGFATSG
+549 FGWATSG
-556 SGLASRSDLYSTTLM
+556 GGMTSRSDLYSTTLI
-571 SASRNCGHLVN
+571 SAARNCGHMVN

-589 ILSLESKN
+589 ILSLETRN
-597 GRIDHAPGEHDDAV
+597 GRVDHAPGEHDDAV

-623 AKNLTYYGIQVTDI
+623 AKNLLHYGIQVTDI

-642 SLGSEKTPEE
+642 GGSENGGVL
-652 TKEQREQIFFRDKI
+652 TKEQRDQIFYRDKI
-666 KELLGKLE
+666 KDLLGKLE
-674 KEENEIVAMKIENE
+674 QEQNEIISMKIENE

-706 DELITKTK
+706 DELIAKTK
-714 ENKKQN
+714 ETKKQN
-720 ILSRNKTNSYGSIY
+720 IISKNRNIYGTGVYDRYTNSYTSRGQSVFEY
-734 NKYDTGF
+734 KY
-741 SLNGKSVHEY
+741 
-751 RW
+751 

>member
-1 MILFLSDWA
+1 MVLYAEDWS
-10 RYPSARPDYET
+10 RYPGSKPNYDT
-21 KNTSYL
+21 KNESYL
-27 KLAGKYY
+27 KLAGTYY

-50 SLKGLD
+50 SLKDVD
-56 PFSPE
+56 PFSPL
-61 LTELERL
+61 LTELEMI
-68 KISIECKINPWY
+68 KIAIECKVNPWY

-97 PLQANR
+97 PLLANR
-103 GNIAMYW
+103 GNIALYW
-110 SFFNH
+110 CFFNH
-115 IMTYLVQIRQTGK
+115 VMTYLVQIRQTGK

-139 LNIRCKGTT
+139 LNIRCRGTT
-148 INLLTKDDALRAE
+148 INLLTKDDALRSE

-170 DEMPYYLKQRT
+170 DEMPFYLKQRS

-192 IGSLG
+192 ISSLG
-197 NWYKAHLPQKS
+197 NWYKAHLPQKA

-250 DKARQNN
+250 NKARANN

-292 FFDAKDHEELSSMVR
+292 FFDAKDATELEVMIR
-307 AISRGCKERMR
+307 AVSRGLKEKMR
-318 IGDEVI
+318 VGDEVI

-333 MNHRQLGYTDA
+333 MNHRQLGYDDA
-344 WLLNAL
+344 WLLTAL

-368 TSGSLSSPLTIK
+368 TSGSLSSPLSIQQ
-380 EMEIIRGSQ
+380 MEIIRGSQ
-389 KEPLYVEDCRISS
+389 KEPLYVEDCKIGS
-402 FRVPL
+402 FRVPC
-407 RWYIPKASIE
+407 RWYIPKDSVE
-417 TYMEK
+417 MYMAK
-422 NKTILS
+422 NSSILS
-428 ADTSDGS
+428 ADTSDGA
-435 GGDDISLT
+435 GGDDISLS

-449 GMVVGSFNVNKINLL
+449 GMLIASFNVNQVNLL
-464 AFSEWFCDKWMIK
+464 AFSEWVCERWIIQC
-477 SPNVTVIPERR
+477 PNVTLIPERR

-502 PERGIDPFKR
+502 PDRGIDPFKR
-512 IFNRIVNDPDEHKQ
+512 IFNRIVNDPDENKT
-526 AFEEIKLPLSRRPHD
+526 AYEEIKLPLSRRPHD

-549 FGFATSG
+549 FGRATSG
-556 SGLASRSDLYSTTLM
+556 GGMTSRSDLYSTTLI
-571 SASRNCGHLVN
+571 SAARNCGHMVN

-589 ILSLESKN
+589 ILSLETRN
-597 GRIDHAPGEHDDAV
+597 GRVDHAPGEHDDAV

-623 AKNLTYYGIQVTDI
+623 AKNLLHYGIQVTDI

-642 SLGSEKTPEE
+642 GGSENGGVI
-652 TKEQREQIFFRDKI
+652 TKEQREQIFYRDKI
-666 KELLGKLE
+666 KDLLGKLE
-674 KEENEIVAMKIENE
+674 QEQSEIISMKIENE

-706 DELITKTK
+706 DELISKTK
-714 ENKKQN
+714 ETKKQN
-720 ILSRNKTNSYGSIY
+720 IISKNRNHYGTGVYDRYTNSYTSRGQSVFEY
-734 NKYDTGF
+734 KY
-741 SLNGKSVHEY
+741 
-751 RW
+751 

>member
-1 MILFLSDWA
+1 MILFLSDWS
-10 RYPSARPDYET
+10 RYPGSKPNYDT
-21 KNTSYL
+21 KNESYL
-27 KLAGKYY
+27 KLAGTYY
-34 AMGIKNYAF
+34 AMGVKNYAF

-50 SLKGLD
+50 SLKDVD
-56 PFSPE
+56 PFSPF
-61 LTELERL
+61 LTELEMV
-68 KISIECKINPWY
+68 KIAIECKINPWY

-97 PLQANR
+97 PLLANR
-103 GNIAMYW
+103 GNIALYW
-110 SFFNH
+110 CFFNH
-115 IMTYLVQIRQTGK
+115 VMTYLVQIRQTGK

-139 LNIRCKGTT
+139 LNIRCRGTT
-148 INLLTKDDALRAE
+148 INLLTKDDALRSE

-170 DEMPYYLKQRT
+170 DEMPFYLKQRS

-192 IGSLG
+192 ISSLG
-197 NWYKAHLPQKS
+197 NWYKAHLPQKA

-250 DKARQNN
+250 NKARANN

-292 FFDAKDHEELSSMVR
+292 FFDAKDATELEVMIR
-307 AISRGCKERMR
+307 AVSRGLKEKMR
-318 IGDEVI
+318 VGDEVI

-333 MNHRQLGYTDA
+333 MNHRQLGYDDA
-344 WLLNAL
+344 WLLTAL

-368 TSGSLSSPLTIK
+368 TSGSLSSPLSIQQ
-380 EMEIIRGSQ
+380 MEIIRGSQ
-389 KEPLYVEDCRISS
+389 KEPLYVEDCKIGS
-402 FRVPL
+402 FRVPC
-407 RWYIPKASIE
+407 RWYIPKDSIE
-417 TYMEK
+417 MYMAK
-422 NKTILS
+422 NSSILS
-428 ADTSDGS
+428 ADTSDGA
-435 GGDDISLT
+435 GGDDISLS

-449 GMVVGSFNVNKINLL
+449 GMLIASFNVNQVNLL
-464 AFSEWFCDKWMIK
+464 AFSEWVCERWIIQC
-477 SPNVTVIPERR
+477 PNVTLIPERR

-502 PERGIDPFKR
+502 PDRGIDPFKR
-512 IFNRIVNDPDEHKQ
+512 IFNRIVNDPDENKT
-526 AFEEIKLPLSRRPHD
+526 AYEEIKLPLSRRPHD

-549 FGFATSG
+549 FGWATSG
-556 SGLASRSDLYSTTLM
+556 GGMTSRSDLYSTTLI
-571 SASRNCGHLVN
+571 SAARNCGHMVN

-589 ILSLESKN
+589 ILSLETRN
-597 GRIDHAPGEHDDAV
+597 GRVDHAPGEHDDAV

-623 AKNLTYYGIQVTDI
+623 AKNLVHYGIQVTDI

-642 SLGSEKTPEE
+642 GGSENGGVL
-652 TKEQREQIFFRDKI
+652 TKEQREQIFYRDKI
-666 KELLGKLE
+666 KDLLGKLE
-674 KEENEIVAMKIENE
+674 QEQNEIISMKIENE

-706 DELITKTK
+706 DELIAKTK
-714 ENKKQN
+714 ETKKQN
-720 ILSRNKTNSYGSIY
+720 IIGRNRNNYGTGVYDRYTNGYTSRGQSVYEY
-734 NKYDTGF
+734 KY
-741 SLNGKSVHEY
+741 
-751 RW
+751 

>member
-1 MILFLSDWA
+1 MVLYLEDWS
-10 RYPSARPDYET
+10 RYPGSKPNYDT
-21 KNTSYL
+21 KNESYL
-27 KLAGKYY
+27 KLAGTYY
-34 AMGIKNYAF
+34 AMGVKNYAF

-50 SLKGLD
+50 SLKDVD
-56 PFSPE
+56 PFSPF
-61 LTELERL
+61 LTELEMV
-68 KISIECKINPWY
+68 KIAIECKINPWY

-97 PLQANR
+97 PLLANR
-103 GNIAMYW
+103 GNIALYW
-110 SFFNH
+110 CFFNH
-115 IMTYLVQIRQTGK
+115 VMTYLVQIRQTGK

-139 LNIRCKGTT
+139 LNIRCRGTT
-148 INLLTKDDALRAE
+148 INLLTKDDALRSE

-170 DEMPYYLKQRT
+170 DEMPFYLKQRS

-192 IGSLG
+192 ISSLG
-197 NWYKAHLPQKS
+197 NWYKAHLPQKA

-250 DKARQNN
+250 NKARANN

-292 FFDAKDHEELSSMVR
+292 FFDAKDATELEVMIR
-307 AISRGCKERMR
+307 AVSRGLKEKMR
-318 IGDEVI
+318 VGDEVI

-333 MNHRQLGYTDA
+333 MNHRQLGYDDA
-344 WLLNAL
+344 WLLTAL

-368 TSGSLSSPLTIK
+368 TSGSLSSPLSIQQ
-380 EMEIIRGSQ
+380 MEIIRGSQ
-389 KEPLYVEDCRISS
+389 KEPLYVEDCKIGS
-402 FRVPL
+402 FRVPC
-407 RWYIPKASIE
+407 RWYIPKDSIE
-417 TYMEK
+417 MYMAK
-422 NKTILS
+422 NSSILS
-428 ADTSDGS
+428 ADTSDGA
-435 GGDDISLT
+435 GGDDISLS

-449 GMVVGSFNVNKINLL
+449 GMLIASFNVNQVNLL
-464 AFSEWFCDKWMIK
+464 AFSEWVCERWIIQC
-477 SPNVTVIPERR
+477 PNVTLIPERR

-502 PERGIDPFKR
+502 PDRGIDPFKR
-512 IFNRIVNDPDEHKQ
+512 IFNRIVNDPDENKT
-526 AFEEIKLPLSRRPHD
+526 AYEEIKLPLSRRPHD

-549 FGFATSG
+549 FGWATSG
-556 SGLASRSDLYSTTLM
+556 GGMTSRSDLYSTTLI
-571 SASRNCGHLVN
+571 SAARNCGHMVN

-589 ILSLESKN
+589 ILSLETRN
-597 GRIDHAPGEHDDAV
+597 GRVDHAPGEHDDAV

-623 AKNLTYYGIQVTDI
+623 AKNLLHYGIQVTDI

-642 SLGSEKTPEE
+642 GGSENGGVI
-652 TKEQREQIFFRDKI
+652 TKEQREQIFYRDKI

-674 KEENEIVAMKIENE
+674 QEQSEIISMKIENE

-706 DELITKTK
+706 DELISKTK
-714 ENKKQN
+714 ETKKQN
-720 ILSRNKTNSYGSIY
+720 IISKNRNHYGTGVYDRYTNSYTSRGQSVFEY
-734 NKYDTGF
+734 KY
-741 SLNGKSVHEY
+741 
-751 RW
+751 

>member
-1 MILFLSDWA
+1 MVLFLSDWL
-10 RYPSARPDYET
+10 RYPGSKPNYDT
-21 KNTSYL
+21 KNESYL
-27 KLAGKYY
+27 KLAGTYY
-34 AMGIKNYAF
+34 AMGVKNYAF

-50 SLKGLD
+50 SLKDVD
-56 PFSPE
+56 PFSPF
-61 LTELERL
+61 LTELEMV
-68 KISIECKINPWY
+68 KIAIECKINPWY

-97 PLQANR
+97 PLLANR
-103 GNIAMYW
+103 GNIALYW
-110 SFFNH
+110 CFFNH
-115 IMTYLVQIRQTGK
+115 VMTYLVQIRQTGK

-139 LNIRCKGTT
+139 LNIRCRGTT
-148 INLLTKDDALRAE
+148 INLLTKDDALRSE

-170 DEMPYYLKQRT
+170 DEMPFYLKQRS

-192 IGSLG
+192 ISSLG
-197 NWYKAHLPQKS
+197 NWYKAHLPQKA

-250 DKARQNN
+250 NKARANN

-292 FFDAKDHEELSSMVR
+292 FFDAKDATELEVMIR
-307 AISRGCKERMR
+307 AVSRGLKEKMR
-318 IGDEVI
+318 VGDEVI

-333 MNHRQLGYTDA
+333 MNHRQLGYDDA
-344 WLLNAL
+344 WLLTAL

-368 TSGSLSSPLTIK
+368 TSGSLSSPLSIQQ
-380 EMEIIRGSQ
+380 MEIIRGSQ
-389 KEPLYVEDCRISS
+389 KEPLYVEDCKIGS
-402 FRVPL
+402 FRVPC
-407 RWYIPKASIE
+407 RWYIPKDSIE
-417 TYMEK
+417 MYMAK
-422 NKTILS
+422 NSSILS
-428 ADTSDGS
+428 ADTSDGA
-435 GGDDISLT
+435 GGDDISLS
-443 LTDVKT
+443 LTDVKS
-449 GMVVGSFNVNKINLL
+449 GMLIASFNVNQVNLL
-464 AFSEWFCDKWMIK
+464 AFSEWVCERWIIQC
-477 SPNVTVIPERR
+477 PNVTLIPERR

-502 PERGIDPFKR
+502 PDRGIDPFKR
-512 IFNRIVNDPDEHKQ
+512 IFNRIVNDPDENKT
-526 AFEEIKLPLSRRPHD
+526 AYEEIKLPLSRRPHD

-549 FGFATSG
+549 FGWATSG
-556 SGLASRSDLYSTTLM
+556 GGMTSRSDLYSTTLI
-571 SASRNCGHLVN
+571 SAARNCGHMVN

-589 ILSLESKN
+589 ILSSATRN
-597 GRIDHAPGEHDDAV
+597 GRVDHAPGEHDDAV

-623 AKNLTYYGIQVTDI
+623 AKNLLHYGIQVTDI

-642 SLGSEKTPEE
+642 GGSENGGVI
-652 TKEQREQIFFRDKI
+652 TKEQREQIFYRDKI

-674 KEENEIVAMKIENE
+674 QEQSEIISMKIENE

-706 DELITKTK
+706 DELISKTK
-714 ENKKQN
+714 ETKKQN
-720 ILSRNKTNSYGSIY
+720 IISKNRNHYGTGIYDRYTNSYTSRGQSVFEY
-734 NKYDTGF
+734 KY
-741 SLNGKSVHEY
+741 
-751 RW
+751 

>member
-1 MILFLSDWA
+1 MVLYLEDWL
-10 RYPSARPDYET
+10 RYPSAKPNYDT
-21 KNTSYL
+21 KNESYL
-27 KLAGKYY
+27 KLAGTYY
-34 AMGIKNYAF
+34 AMGVKNYAF

-50 SLKGLD
+50 SLKDVD
-56 PFSPE
+56 PFSPF
-61 LTELERL
+61 LTELEMV
-68 KISIECKINPWY
+68 KIGIECKINPWY

-97 PLQANR
+97 PLLANR
-103 GNIAMYW
+103 GNIALYW
-110 SFFNH
+110 CFFNH
-115 IMTYLVQIRQTGK
+115 VMTYLVQIRQTGK

-139 LNIRCKGTT
+139 LNIRCRGTT
-148 INLLTKDDALRAE
+148 INLLTKDDALRSE

-170 DEMPYYLKQRT
+170 DEMPFYLKQRS

-192 IGSLG
+192 ISSLG
-197 NWYKAHLPQKS
+197 NWYKAHLPQKA

-250 DKARQNN
+250 NKARANN

-292 FFDAKDHEELSSMVR
+292 FFDAKDATELEVMIR
-307 AISRGCKERMR
+307 AVSRGLKEKMR
-318 IGDEVI
+318 VGDEVI

-333 MNHRQLGYTDA
+333 MNHRQLGYDDA
-344 WLLNAL
+344 WLLTAL

-368 TSGSLSSPLTIK
+368 TSGSLSSPLSIQQ
-380 EMEIIRGSQ
+380 MEIIRGSQ
-389 KEPLYVEDCRISS
+389 KEPLYVEDCKIGS
-402 FRVPL
+402 FRVPC
-407 RWYIPKASIE
+407 RWYIPKDSVE
-417 TYMEK
+417 MYMAK
-422 NKTILS
+422 NSSILS
-428 ADTSDGS
+428 ADTSDGA
-435 GGDDISLT
+435 GGDDISLS

-449 GMVVGSFNVNKINLL
+449 GMLIASFNVNQVNLL
-464 AFSEWFCDKWMIK
+464 AFSEWVCERWIIQC
-477 SPNVTVIPERR
+477 PNVTLIPERR

-502 PERGIDPFKR
+502 PDRGIDPFKR
-512 IFNRIVNDPDEHKQ
+512 IFNRIVNDPDENKT
-526 AFEEIKLPLSRRPHD
+526 AYEEIKLPLSRRPHD

-549 FGFATSG
+549 FGWATSG
-556 SGLASRSDLYSTTLM
+556 GGMTSRSDLYSTTLI
-571 SASRNCGHLVN
+571 SAARNCGHMVN

-589 ILSLESKN
+589 ILSLETRN
-597 GRIDHAPGEHDDAV
+597 GRVDHAPGEHDDAV

-623 AKNLTYYGIQVTDI
+623 AKNLLHYGIQVTDI

-642 SLGSEKTPEE
+642 GGSENGGVI
-652 TKEQREQIFFRDKI
+652 TKEQREQIFYRDKI

-674 KEENEIVAMKIENE
+674 QEQSEIISMKIENE

-706 DELITKTK
+706 DELISKTK
-714 ENKKQN
+714 ETKKQN
-720 ILSRNKTNSYGSIY
+720 IISKNRNIYGTGVYDRYTNSYTSRGQSVFEY
-734 NKYDTGF
+734 KY
-741 SLNGKSVHEY
+741 
-751 RW
+751 

>member
-1 MILFLSDWA
+1 MVLYLEDWL
-10 RYPSARPDYET
+10 RYPSAKPNYDT
-21 KNTSYL
+21 KNESYL
-27 KLAGKYY
+27 KLAGTYY
-34 AMGIKNYAF
+34 AMGVKNYAF

-50 SLKGLD
+50 SLKDVD
-56 PFSPE
+56 PFSPF
-61 LTELERL
+61 LTELEMV
-68 KISIECKINPWY
+68 KIAIECKINPWY

-97 PLQANR
+97 PLLANR
-103 GNIAMYW
+103 GNIALYW
-110 SFFNH
+110 CFFNH
-115 IMTYLVQIRQTGK
+115 VMTYLVQIRQTGK

-139 LNIRCKGTT
+139 LNIRCRGTT
-148 INLLTKDDALRAE
+148 INLLTKDDALRSE

-170 DEMPYYLKQRT
+170 DEMPFYLKQRS

-192 IGSLG
+192 ISSLG
-197 NWYKAHLPQKS
+197 NWYKAHLPQKA

-250 DKARQNN
+250 NKARANN

-292 FFDAKDHEELSSMVR
+292 FFDAKDAKELEIMIR
-307 AISRGCKERMR
+307 AVSRGLKEKMR
-318 IGDEVI
+318 VGDEVI

-333 MNHRQLGYTDA
+333 MNHRQLGYDDA
-344 WLLNAL
+344 WLLTAL

-368 TSGSLSSPLTIK
+368 TSGSLSSPLSIQQ
-380 EMEIIRGSQ
+380 MEIIRGSQ
-389 KEPLYVEDCRISS
+389 KEPLYVEDCKIGS
-402 FRVPL
+402 FRVPC
-407 RWYIPKASIE
+407 RWYIPKDSVE
-417 TYMEK
+417 MYMAK
-422 NKTILS
+422 NSSILS
-428 ADTSDGS
+428 ADTSDGA
-435 GGDDISLT
+435 GGDDISLS
-443 LTDVKT
+443 LTDVKS
-449 GMVVGSFNVNKINLL
+449 GMLIASFNVNQVNLL
-464 AFSEWFCDKWMIK
+464 AFSEWVCERWIIQC
-477 SPNVTVIPERR
+477 PNVTLIPERR

-502 PERGIDPFKR
+502 PDRGIDPFKR
-512 IFNRIVNDPDEHKQ
+512 IFNRIVNDPDENKT

-549 FGFATSG
+549 FGWATSG
-556 SGLASRSDLYSTTLM
+556 GGMTSRSDLYSTTLI
-571 SASRNCGHLVN
+571 SAARNCGHMVN

-589 ILSLESKN
+589 ILSLETRN
-597 GRIDHAPGEHDDAV
+597 GRVDHAPGEHDDAV

-623 AKNLTYYGIQVTDI
+623 AKNLLHYGIQVTDI

-642 SLGSEKTPEE
+642 GGSENGGVI
-652 TKEQREQIFFRDKI
+652 TKEQREQIFYRDKI

-674 KEENEIVAMKIENE
+674 QEQSEIISMKIENE

-706 DELITKTK
+706 DELISKTK
-714 ENKKQN
+714 ETKKQN
-720 ILSRNKTNSYGSIY
+720 IISKNRNQYGTGIYDRYTNSYTSRGQSVFEY
-734 NKYDTGF
+734 KY
-741 SLNGKSVHEY
+741 
-751 RW
+751 

>member
-1 MILFLSDWA
+1 MVLFMEDWL
-10 RYPSARPDYET
+10 RYPSAKPNYDT
-21 KNTSYL
+21 KNESYL
-27 KLAGKYY
+27 KLAGTYY
-34 AMGIKNYAF
+34 AMGVKNYAF

-50 SLKGLD
+50 SLKDVD
-56 PFSPE
+56 PFSPF
-61 LTELERL
+61 LTELEMV
-68 KISIECKINPWY
+68 KIGIECKINPWY

-97 PLQANR
+97 PLLANR
-103 GNIAMYW
+103 GNIALYW
-110 SFFNH
+110 CFFNH
-115 IMTYLVQIRQTGK
+115 VMTYLVQIRQTGK

-139 LNIRCKGTT
+139 LNIRCRGTT
-148 INLLTKDDALRAE
+148 INLLTKDDALRSE

-170 DEMPYYLKQRT
+170 DEMPFYLKQRS

-192 IGSLG
+192 ISSLG
-197 NWYKAHLPQKS
+197 NWYKAHLPQKA

-250 DKARQNN
+250 NKARANN

-292 FFDAKDHEELSSMVR
+292 FFDAKDATELEVMIR
-307 AISRGCKERMR
+307 AVSRGLKEKMR
-318 IGDEVI
+318 VGDEVI

-333 MNHRQLGYTDA
+333 MNHRQLGYDDA
-344 WLLNAL
+344 WLLTAL

-368 TSGSLSSPLTIK
+368 TSGSLSSPLSIQQ
-380 EMEIIRGSQ
+380 MEIIRGSQ
-389 KEPLYVEDCRISS
+389 KEPLYVEDCKIGS
-402 FRVPL
+402 FRVPC
-407 RWYIPKASIE
+407 RWYIPKDSVE
-417 TYMEK
+417 MYMAK
-422 NKTILS
+422 NSSILS
-428 ADTSDGS
+428 ADTSDGA
-435 GGDDISLT
+435 GGDDISLS

-449 GMVVGSFNVNKINLL
+449 GMLIASFNVNQVNLL
-464 AFSEWFCDKWMIK
+464 AFSEWVCERWIIQC
-477 SPNVTVIPERR
+477 PNVTLIPERR

-502 PERGIDPFKR
+502 PDRGIDPFKR
-512 IFNRIVNDPDEHKQ
+512 IFNRIVNDPDENKT
-526 AFEEIKLPLSRRPHD
+526 AYEEIKLPLSRRPHD

-549 FGFATSG
+549 FGWATSG
-556 SGLASRSDLYSTTLM
+556 GGMTSRSDLYSTTLI
-571 SASRNCGHLVN
+571 SAARNCGHMVN

-589 ILSLESKN
+589 ILSLETRN
-597 GRIDHAPGEHDDAV
+597 GRVDHAPGEHDDAV

-623 AKNLTYYGIQVTDI
+623 AKNLLHYGIQVTDI

-642 SLGSEKTPEE
+642 GGSENGGVI
-652 TKEQREQIFFRDKI
+652 TKEQREQIFYRDKI

-674 KEENEIVAMKIENE
+674 QEQSEIISMKIENE

-706 DELITKTK
+706 DELISKTK
-714 ENKKQN
+714 ETKKQN
-720 ILSRNKTNSYGSIY
+720 IISKNRNHYGTGVYDRYTNSYTSRGQSVFEY
-734 NKYDTGF
+734 KY
-741 SLNGKSVHEY
+741 
-751 RW
+751 

>member
-1 MILFLSDWA
+1 MVLYLEDWL
-10 RYPSARPDYET
+10 RYPGSKPNYDT
-21 KNTSYL
+21 KNESYL
-27 KLAGKYY
+27 KLAGTYY
-34 AMGIKNYAF
+34 AMGVKNYAF

-50 SLKGLD
+50 SLKDVD
-56 PFSPE
+56 PFSPF
-61 LTELERL
+61 LTELEMV
-68 KISIECKINPWY
+68 KIAIECKINPWY

-97 PLQANR
+97 PLLANR
-103 GNIAMYW
+103 GNIALYW
-110 SFFNH
+110 CFFNH
-115 IMTYLVQIRQTGK
+115 VMTYLVQIRQTGK

-139 LNIRCKGTT
+139 LNIRCRGTT
-148 INLLTKDDALRAE
+148 INLLTKDDALRSE

-170 DEMPYYLKQRT
+170 DEMPFYLKQRS

-192 IGSLG
+192 ISSLG
-197 NWYKAHLPQKS
+197 NWYKAHLPQKA

-250 DKARQNN
+250 NKARANN

-292 FFDAKDHEELSSMVR
+292 FFDAKDATELEVMIR
-307 AISRGCKERMR
+307 AVSRGLKEKMR
-318 IGDEVI
+318 VGDEVI

-333 MNHRQLGYTDA
+333 MNHRQLGYDDA
-344 WLLNAL
+344 WLLTAL

-368 TSGSLSSPLTIK
+368 TSGSLSSPLSIQQ
-380 EMEIIRGSQ
+380 MEIIRGSQ
-389 KEPLYVEDCRISS
+389 KEPLYVEDCKIGS
-402 FRVPL
+402 FRVPC
-407 RWYIPKASIE
+407 RWYIPKDSIE
-417 TYMEK
+417 MYMAK
-422 NKTILS
+422 NSSILS
-428 ADTSDGS
+428 ADTSDGA
-435 GGDDISLT
+435 GGDDISLS
-443 LTDVKT
+443 LTDVKS
-449 GMVVGSFNVNKINLL
+449 GMLIASFNVNQVNLL
-464 AFSEWFCDKWMIK
+464 AFSEWVCERWIIQC
-477 SPNVTVIPERR
+477 PNVTLIPERR

-502 PERGIDPFKR
+502 PDRGIDPFKR
-512 IFNRIVNDPDEHKQ
+512 IFNRIVNDPDENKT

-549 FGFATSG
+549 FGWATSG
-556 SGLASRSDLYSTTLM
+556 GGMTSRSDLYSTTLI
-571 SASRNCGHLVN
+571 SAARNCGHMVN

-589 ILSLESKN
+589 ILSLETRN
-597 GRIDHAPGEHDDAV
+597 GRVDHAPGEHDDAV

-623 AKNLTYYGIQVTDI
+623 AKNLLHYGIQVTDI

-642 SLGSEKTPEE
+642 GGSENGGVL
-652 TKEQREQIFFRDKI
+652 TKEQRDQILYRDKI

-674 KEENEIVAMKIENE
+674 QEQSEIISMKIENE

-706 DELITKTK
+706 DELIAKTK
-714 ENKKQN
+714 ETKKQN
-720 ILSRNKTNSYGSIY
+720 IISKNRNHYGTGVYDRYTNSYTSRGQSVFEY
-734 NKYDTGF
+734 KY
-741 SLNGKSVHEY
+741 
-751 RW
+751 

>member
-1 MILFLSDWA
+1 MILYAEDWS
-10 RYPSARPDYET
+10 RYPSAKPNYDT
-21 KNTSYL
+21 KNESYL
-27 KLAGKYY
+27 KLAGTYY
-34 AMGIKNYAF
+34 AMGVKNYAF

-50 SLKGLD
+50 SLKDVD
-56 PFSPE
+56 PFSPF
-61 LTELERL
+61 LTELEMV
-68 KISIECKINPWY
+68 KIAIECKINPWY

-97 PLQANR
+97 PLLANR
-103 GNIAMYW
+103 GNIALYW
-110 SFFNH
+110 CFFNH
-115 IMTYLVQIRQTGK
+115 VMTYLVQIRQTGK

-139 LNIRCKGTT
+139 LNIRCRGTT
-148 INLLTKDDALRAE
+148 INLLTKDDALRSE

-170 DEMPYYLKQRT
+170 DEMPFYLKQRS

-192 IGSLG
+192 ISSLG
-197 NWYKAHLPQKS
+197 NWYKAHLPQKA

-250 DKARQNN
+250 NKARANN

-292 FFDAKDHEELSSMVR
+292 FFDAKDATELEVMIR
-307 AISRGCKERMR
+307 AVSRGLKEKMR
-318 IGDEVI
+318 VGDEVI

-333 MNHRQLGYTDA
+333 MNHRQLGYDDA
-344 WLLNAL
+344 WLLTAL

-368 TSGSLSSPLTIK
+368 TSGSLSSPLSIQQ
-380 EMEIIRGSQ
+380 MEIIRGSQ
-389 KEPLYVEDCRISS
+389 KEPLYVEDCKIGS
-402 FRVPL
+402 FRVPC
-407 RWYIPKASIE
+407 RWYIPKDSIE
-417 TYMEK
+417 MYMAK
-422 NKTILS
+422 NSSILS
-428 ADTSDGS
+428 ADTSDGA
-435 GGDDISLT
+435 GGDDISLS
-443 LTDVKT
+443 LTDVKS
-449 GMVVGSFNVNKINLL
+449 GMLIASFNVNQVNLL
-464 AFSEWFCDKWMIK
+464 AFSEWVCERWIIQC
-477 SPNVTVIPERR
+477 PNVTLIPERR

-502 PERGIDPFKR
+502 PDRGIDPFKR
-512 IFNRIVNDPDEHKQ
+512 IFNRIVNDPDENKT
-526 AFEEIKLPLSRRPHD
+526 AYEEIKLPLSRRPHD

-549 FGFATSG
+549 FGWATSG
-556 SGLASRSDLYSTTLM
+556 GGMTSRSDLYSTTLI
-571 SASRNCGHLVN
+571 SAARNCGHMVN

-589 ILSLESKN
+589 ILSLETRN
-597 GRIDHAPGEHDDAV
+597 GRVDHAPGEHDDAV

-623 AKNLTYYGIQVTDI
+623 AKNLLHYGIQVTDI

-642 SLGSEKTPEE
+642 GGSENGGVI
-652 TKEQREQIFFRDKI
+652 TKEQREQIFYRDKI

-674 KEENEIVAMKIENE
+674 QEQSEIISMKIENE

-706 DELITKTK
+706 DELISKTK
-714 ENKKQN
+714 ETKKQN
-720 ILSRNKTNSYGSIY
+720 IISKNRNHYGTGIYDRYTNSYTSRGQSVFEY
-734 NKYDTGF
+734 KY
-741 SLNGKSVHEY
+741 
-751 RW
+751 

>member
-1 MILFLSDWA
+1 MVLYLEDWL
-10 RYPSARPDYET
+10 RYPSAKPNYDT
-21 KNTSYL
+21 KNESYL
-27 KLAGKYY
+27 KLAGTYY
-34 AMGIKNYAF
+34 AMGVKNYAF

-50 SLKGLD
+50 SLKDVD
-56 PFSPE
+56 PFSPF
-61 LTELERL
+61 LTELEMV
-68 KISIECKINPWY
+68 KIAIECKINPWY

-97 PLQANR
+97 PLLANR
-103 GNIAMYW
+103 GNIALYW
-110 SFFNH
+110 CFFNH
-115 IMTYLVQIRQTGK
+115 VMTYLVQIRQTGK

-139 LNIRCKGTT
+139 LNIRCRGTT
-148 INLLTKDDALRAE
+148 INLLTKDDALRSE

-170 DEMPYYLKQRT
+170 DEMPFYLKQRS

-192 IGSLG
+192 ISSLG
-197 NWYKAHLPQKS
+197 NWYKAHLPQKA

-250 DKARQNN
+250 NKARANN

-292 FFDAKDHEELSSMVR
+292 FFDAKDATELEVMIR
-307 AISRGCKERMR
+307 AVSRGLKEKMR
-318 IGDEVI
+318 VGDEVI

-333 MNHRQLGYTDA
+333 MNHRQLGYDDA
-344 WLLNAL
+344 WLLTAL

-368 TSGSLSSPLTIK
+368 TSGSLSSPLSIQQ
-380 EMEIIRGSQ
+380 MEIIRGSQ
-389 KEPLYVEDCRISS
+389 KEPLYVEDCKIGS
-402 FRVPL
+402 FRVPC
-407 RWYIPKASIE
+407 RWYIPKDSIE
-417 TYMEK
+417 MYMAK
-422 NKTILS
+422 NSSILS
-428 ADTSDGS
+428 ADTSDGA
-435 GGDDISLT
+435 GGDDISLS

-449 GMVVGSFNVNKINLL
+449 GMLIASFNVNQVNLL
-464 AFSEWFCDKWMIK
+464 AFSEWVCERWIIQC
-477 SPNVTVIPERR
+477 PNVTLIPERR

-502 PERGIDPFKR
+502 PDRGIDPFKR
-512 IFNRIVNDPDEHKQ
+512 IFNRIVNDPDENKT
-526 AFEEIKLPLSRRPHD
+526 AYEEIKLPLSRRPHD

-549 FGFATSG
+549 FGWATSG
-556 SGLASRSDLYSTTLM
+556 GGMTSRSDLYSTTLI
-571 SASRNCGHLVN
+571 SAARNCGHMVN

-589 ILSLESKN
+589 ILSLETRN
-597 GRIDHAPGEHDDAV
+597 GRVDHAPGEHDDAV

-623 AKNLTYYGIQVTDI
+623 AKNLLHYGIQVTDI

-642 SLGSEKTPEE
+642 GGSENGGVI
-652 TKEQREQIFFRDKI
+652 TKEQREQIFYRDKI
-666 KELLGKLE
+666 KDLLGKLE
-674 KEENEIVAMKIENE
+674 QEQSEIISMKIENE

-706 DELITKTK
+706 DELISKTK
-714 ENKKQN
+714 ETKKQN
-720 ILSRNKTNSYGSIY
+720 IISKNRNHYGTGIYDRYTNSYTSRGQSVFEY
-734 NKYDTGF
+734 KY
-741 SLNGKSVHEY
+741 
-751 RW
+751 

>member
-1 MILFLSDWA
+1 MVLFMEDWL
-10 RYPSARPDYET
+10 RYPSAKPNYDT
-21 KNTSYL
+21 KNESYL
-27 KLAGKYY
+27 KLAGTYY
-34 AMGIKNYAF
+34 AMGVKNYAF

-50 SLKGLD
+50 SLKDVD
-56 PFSPE
+56 PFSPF
-61 LTELERL
+61 LTELEMV
-68 KISIECKINPWY
+68 KIGIECKINPWY

-97 PLQANR
+97 PLLANR
-103 GNIAMYW
+103 GNIALYW
-110 SFFNH
+110 CFFNH
-115 IMTYLVQIRQTGK
+115 VMTYLVQIRQTGK

-139 LNIRCKGTT
+139 LNIRCRGTT
-148 INLLTKDDALRAE
+148 INLLTKDDALRSE

-170 DEMPYYLKQRT
+170 DEMPFYLKQRS

-192 IGSLG
+192 ISSLG
-197 NWYKAHLPQKS
+197 NWYKAHLPQKA

-250 DKARQNN
+250 NKARANN

-292 FFDAKDHEELSSMVR
+292 FFDAKDATELEVMIR
-307 AISRGCKERMR
+307 AVSRGLKEKMR
-318 IGDEVI
+318 VGDEVI

-333 MNHRQLGYTDA
+333 MNHRQLGYDDA
-344 WLLNAL
+344 WLLTAL

-368 TSGSLSSPLTIK
+368 TSGSLSSPLSIQQ
-380 EMEIIRGSQ
+380 MEIIRGSQ
-389 KEPLYVEDCRISS
+389 KEPLYVEDCKIGS
-402 FRVPL
+402 FRVPC
-407 RWYIPKASIE
+407 RWYIPKDSIE
-417 TYMEK
+417 MYMAK
-422 NKTILS
+422 NSSILS
-428 ADTSDGS
+428 ADTSDGA
-435 GGDDISLT
+435 GGDDISLS
-443 LTDVKT
+443 LTDVKS
-449 GMVVGSFNVNKINLL
+449 GMLIASFNVNQVNLL
-464 AFSEWFCDKWMIK
+464 AFSEWVCERWIIQC
-477 SPNVTVIPERR
+477 PNVTLIPERR

-502 PERGIDPFKR
+502 PDRGIDPFKR
-512 IFNRIVNDPDEHKQ
+512 IFNRIVNDPDENKT
-526 AFEEIKLPLSRRPHD
+526 AYEEIKLPLSRRPHD

-549 FGFATSG
+549 FGWATSG
-556 SGLASRSDLYSTTLM
+556 GGMTSRSDLYSTTLI
-571 SASRNCGHLVN
+571 SAARNCGHMVN

-589 ILSLESKN
+589 ILSLETRN
-597 GRIDHAPGEHDDAV
+597 GRVDHAPGEHDDAV

-623 AKNLTYYGIQVTDI
+623 AKNLLHYGIQVTDI

-642 SLGSEKTPEE
+642 GGSENGGVI
-652 TKEQREQIFFRDKI
+652 TKEQREQIFYRDKI

-674 KEENEIVAMKIENE
+674 QEQSEIISMKIENE

-706 DELITKTK
+706 DELISKTK
-714 ENKKQN
+714 ETKKQN
-720 ILSRNKTNSYGSIY
+720 IISKNRNHYGTGVYDRYTNSYTSRGQSVFEY
-734 NKYDTGF
+734 KY
-741 SLNGKSVHEY
+741 
-751 RW
+751 

>member
-1 MILFLSDWA
+1 MVLYLEDWL
-10 RYPSARPDYET
+10 RYPSAKPNYDT
-21 KNTSYL
+21 KNESYL
-27 KLAGKYY
+27 KLAGTYY
-34 AMGIKNYAF
+34 AMGVKNYAF

-50 SLKGLD
+50 SLKDVD
-56 PFSPE
+56 PFSPF
-61 LTELERL
+61 LTELEMV
-68 KISIECKINPWY
+68 KIGIECKINPWY

-97 PLQANR
+97 PLLANR
-103 GNIAMYW
+103 GNIALYW
-110 SFFNH
+110 CFFNH
-115 IMTYLVQIRQTGK
+115 VMTYLVQIRQTGK

-139 LNIRCKGTT
+139 LNIRCRGTT
-148 INLLTKDDALRAE
+148 INLLTKDDALRSE

-170 DEMPYYLKQRT
+170 DEMPFYLKQRS

-192 IGSLG
+192 ISSLG
-197 NWYKAHLPQKS
+197 NWYKAHLPQKA

-250 DKARQNN
+250 NKARANN

-292 FFDAKDHEELSSMVR
+292 FFDAKDATELEVMIR
-307 AISRGCKERMR
+307 AVSRGLKEKMR
-318 IGDEVI
+318 VGDEVI

-333 MNHRQLGYTDA
+333 MNHRQLGYDDA
-344 WLLNAL
+344 WLLTAL

-368 TSGSLSSPLTIK
+368 TSGSLSSPLSIQQ
-380 EMEIIRGSQ
+380 MEIIRGSQ
-389 KEPLYVEDCRISS
+389 KEPLYVEDCKIGS
-402 FRVPL
+402 FRVPC
-407 RWYIPKASIE
+407 RWYIPKDSIE
-417 TYMEK
+417 MYMAK
-422 NKTILS
+422 NSSILS
-428 ADTSDGS
+428 ADTSDGA
-435 GGDDISLT
+435 GGDDISLS

-449 GMVVGSFNVNKINLL
+449 GMLIASFNVNQVNLL
-464 AFSEWFCDKWMIK
+464 AFSEWVCERWIIQC
-477 SPNVTVIPERR
+477 PNVTLIPERR

-502 PERGIDPFKR
+502 PDRGIDPFKR
-512 IFNRIVNDPDEHKQ
+512 IFNRIVNDPDENKT
-526 AFEEIKLPLSRRPHD
+526 AYEEIKLPLSRRPHD

-549 FGFATSG
+549 FGWATSG
-556 SGLASRSDLYSTTLM
+556 GGMTSRSDLYSTTLI
-571 SASRNCGHLVN
+571 SAARNCGHMVN

-589 ILSLESKN
+589 ILSLETRN
-597 GRIDHAPGEHDDAV
+597 GRVDHAPGEHDDAV

-623 AKNLTYYGIQVTDI
+623 AKNLLHYGIQVTDI

-642 SLGSEKTPEE
+642 GGSENGGVI
-652 TKEQREQIFFRDKI
+652 TKEQREQIFYRDKI

-674 KEENEIVAMKIENE
+674 QEQSEIISMKIENE

-706 DELITKTK
+706 DELISKTK
-714 ENKKQN
+714 ETKKQN
-720 ILSRNKTNSYGSIY
+720 IISKNRNHYGTGVYDRYTNSYTSRGQSVFEY
-734 NKYDTGF
+734 KY
-741 SLNGKSVHEY
+741 
-751 RW
+751 

>member
-1 MILFLSDWA
+1 MVLYLEDWC
-10 RYPSARPDYET
+10 RYPGAKPNYDT
-21 KNTSYL
+21 KNESYL
-27 KLAGKYY
+27 KLAGTYY
-34 AMGIKNYAF
+34 AMGVKNYAF

-50 SLKGLD
+50 SLKDVD
-56 PFSPE
+56 PFSPF
-61 LTELERL
+61 LTELEMV
-68 KISIECKINPWY
+68 KIAIECKINPWY

-97 PLQANR
+97 PLLANR
-103 GNIAMYW
+103 GNIALYW
-110 SFFNH
+110 CFFNH
-115 IMTYLVQIRQTGK
+115 VMTYLVQIRQTGK

-139 LNIRCKGTT
+139 LNIRCRGTT
-148 INLLTKDDALRAE
+148 INLLTKDDALRSE

-170 DEMPYYLKQRT
+170 DEMPFYLKQRS

-192 IGSLG
+192 ISSLG
-197 NWYKAHLPQKS
+197 NWYKAHLPQKA

-250 DKARQNN
+250 NKARANN

-292 FFDAKDHEELSSMVR
+292 FFDAKDATELEVMIR
-307 AISRGCKERMR
+307 AVSRGLKEKMR
-318 IGDEVI
+318 VGDEVI

-333 MNHRQLGYTDA
+333 MNHRQLGYDDA
-344 WLLNAL
+344 WLLTAL

-368 TSGSLSSPLTIK
+368 TSGSLSSPLSIQQ
-380 EMEIIRGSQ
+380 MEIIRGSQ
-389 KEPLYVEDCRISS
+389 KEPLYVEDCKIGS
-402 FRVPL
+402 FRVPC
-407 RWYIPKASIE
+407 RWYIPKDSIE
-417 TYMEK
+417 MYMAK
-422 NKTILS
+422 NSSILS
-428 ADTSDGS
+428 ADTSDGA
-435 GGDDISLT
+435 GGDDISLS

-449 GMVVGSFNVNKINLL
+449 GMLIASFNVNQVNLL
-464 AFSEWFCDKWMIK
+464 AFSEWVCERWIIQC
-477 SPNVTVIPERR
+477 PNVTLIPERR

-502 PERGIDPFKR
+502 PDRGIDPFKR
-512 IFNRIVNDPDEHKQ
+512 IFNRIVNDPDENKT
-526 AFEEIKLPLSRRPHD
+526 AYEEIKLPLSRRPHD

-549 FGFATSG
+549 FGWATSG
-556 SGLASRSDLYSTTLM
+556 GGMTSRSDLYSTTLI
-571 SASRNCGHLVN
+571 SAARNCGHMVN

-589 ILSLESKN
+589 ILSLETRN
-597 GRIDHAPGEHDDAV
+597 GRVDHAPGEHDDAV

-623 AKNLTYYGIQVTDI
+623 AKNLLHYGIQVTDI

-642 SLGSEKTPEE
+642 GGSENGGVL
-652 TKEQREQIFFRDKI
+652 TKEQRDQILYRDKI

-674 KEENEIVAMKIENE
+674 QEQNEIISMKIENE

-706 DELITKTK
+706 DELIAKTK
-714 ENKKQN
+714 ETKKQN
-720 ILSRNKTNSYGSIY
+720 IISKNRNIYGTGVYDRYTNSYTSRGQSVFEY
-734 NKYDTGF
+734 KY
-741 SLNGKSVHEY
+741 
-751 RW
+751 

>member
-1 MILFLSDWA
+1 MVLYLEDWL
-10 RYPSARPDYET
+10 RYPSAKPNYDT
-21 KNTSYL
+21 KNESYL
-27 KLAGKYY
+27 KLAGTYY
-34 AMGIKNYAF
+34 AMGVKNYAF

-50 SLKGLD
+50 SLKDVD
-56 PFSPE
+56 PFSPF
-61 LTELERL
+61 LTELEMV
-68 KISIECKINPWY
+68 KIAIECKINPWY

-97 PLQANR
+97 PLLANR
-103 GNIAMYW
+103 GNIALYW
-110 SFFNH
+110 CFFNH
-115 IMTYLVQIRQTGK
+115 VMTYLVQIRQTGK

-139 LNIRCKGTT
+139 LNIRCRGTT
-148 INLLTKDDALRAE
+148 INLLTKDDALRSE

-170 DEMPYYLKQRT
+170 DEMPFYLKQRS

-192 IGSLG
+192 ISSLG
-197 NWYKAHLPQKS
+197 NWYKAHLPQKA

-250 DKARQNN
+250 NKARANN

-292 FFDAKDHEELSSMVR
+292 FFDAKDATELEVMIR
-307 AISRGCKERMR
+307 AVSRGLKEKMR
-318 IGDEVI
+318 VGDEVI

-333 MNHRQLGYTDA
+333 MNHRQLGYDDA
-344 WLLNAL
+344 WLLTAL

-368 TSGSLSSPLTIK
+368 TSGSLSSPLSIQQ
-380 EMEIIRGSQ
+380 MEIIRGSQ
-389 KEPLYVEDCRISS
+389 KEPLYVEDCKIGS
-402 FRVPL
+402 FRVPC
-407 RWYIPKASIE
+407 RWYIPKDSIE
-417 TYMEK
+417 MYMAK
-422 NKTILS
+422 NSSILS
-428 ADTSDGS
+428 ADTSDGA
-435 GGDDISLT
+435 GGDDISLS
-443 LTDVKT
+443 LTDVKS
-449 GMVVGSFNVNKINLL
+449 GMLIASFNVNQVNLL
-464 AFSEWFCDKWMIK
+464 AFSEWVCERWIIQC
-477 SPNVTVIPERR
+477 PNVTLIPERR

-502 PERGIDPFKR
+502 PDRGIDPFKR
-512 IFNRIVNDPDEHKQ
+512 IFNRIVNDPDENKT
-526 AFEEIKLPLSRRPHD
+526 AYEEIKLPLSRRPHD

-549 FGFATSG
+549 FGWATSG
-556 SGLASRSDLYSTTLM
+556 GGMTSRSDLYSTTLI
-571 SASRNCGHLVN
+571 SAARNCGHMVN

-589 ILSLESKN
+589 ILSLETRN
-597 GRIDHAPGEHDDAV
+597 GRVDHAPGEHDDAV

-623 AKNLTYYGIQVTDI
+623 AKNLLHYGIQVTDI

-642 SLGSEKTPEE
+642 GGSENGGVI
-652 TKEQREQIFFRDKI
+652 TKEQREQIFYRDKI

-674 KEENEIVAMKIENE
+674 QEQSEIISMKIENE

-706 DELITKTK
+706 DELIAKTK
-714 ENKKQN
+714 ETKKQN
-720 ILSRNKTNSYGSIY
+720 IISKNRNIYGTGVYDRYTNSYTSRGQSVFEY
-734 NKYDTGF
+734 KY
-741 SLNGKSVHEY
+741 
-751 RW
+751 

>member
-1 MILFLSDWA
+1 MVLYLEDWL
-10 RYPSARPDYET
+10 RYPSAKPNYDT
-21 KNTSYL
+21 KNESYL
-27 KLAGKYY
+27 KLAGTYY
-34 AMGIKNYAF
+34 AMGVKNYAF

-50 SLKGLD
+50 SLKDVD
-56 PFSPE
+56 PFSPF
-61 LTELERL
+61 LTELEMV
-68 KISIECKINPWY
+68 KIGIECKINPWY

-97 PLQANR
+97 PLLANR
-103 GNIAMYW
+103 GNIALYW
-110 SFFNH
+110 CFFNH
-115 IMTYLVQIRQTGK
+115 VMTYLVQIRQTGK

-139 LNIRCKGTT
+139 LNIRCRGTT
-148 INLLTKDDALRAE
+148 INLLTKDDALRSE

-170 DEMPYYLKQRT
+170 DEMPFYLKQRS

-192 IGSLG
+192 ISSLG
-197 NWYKAHLPQKS
+197 NWYKAHLPQKA

-250 DKARQNN
+250 NKARANN

-292 FFDAKDHEELSSMVR
+292 FFDAKDATELEVMIR
-307 AISRGCKERMR
+307 AVSRGLKEKMR
-318 IGDEVI
+318 VGDEVI

-333 MNHRQLGYTDA
+333 MNHRQLGYDDA
-344 WLLNAL
+344 WLLTAL

-368 TSGSLSSPLTIK
+368 TSGSLSSPLSIQQ
-380 EMEIIRGSQ
+380 MEIIRGSQ
-389 KEPLYVEDCRISS
+389 KEPLYVEDCKIGS
-402 FRVPL
+402 FRVPC
-407 RWYIPKASIE
+407 RWYIPKDSIE
-417 TYMEK
+417 MYMAK
-422 NKTILS
+422 NSSILS
-428 ADTSDGS
+428 ADTSDGA
-435 GGDDISLT
+435 GGDDISLS

-449 GMVVGSFNVNKINLL
+449 GMLIASFNVNQVNLL
-464 AFSEWFCDKWMIK
+464 AFSEWVCERWIIQC
-477 SPNVTVIPERR
+477 PNVTLIPERR

-502 PERGIDPFKR
+502 PDRGIDPFKR
-512 IFNRIVNDPDEHKQ
+512 IFNRIVNDPDENKT
-526 AFEEIKLPLSRRPHD
+526 AYEEIKLPLSRRPHD

-549 FGFATSG
+549 FGWATSG
-556 SGLASRSDLYSTTLM
+556 GGMTSRSDLYSTTLI
-571 SASRNCGHLVN
+571 SAARNCGHMVN

-589 ILSLESKN
+589 ILSLETRN
-597 GRIDHAPGEHDDAV
+597 GRVDHAPGEHDDAV

-623 AKNLTYYGIQVTDI
+623 AKNLLHYGIQVTDI

-642 SLGSEKTPEE
+642 GGSENGGVI
-652 TKEQREQIFFRDKI
+652 TKEQREQIFYRDKI

-674 KEENEIVAMKIENE
+674 QEQSEIISMKIENE

-706 DELITKTK
+706 DELISKTK
-714 ENKKQN
+714 ETKKQN
-720 ILSRNKTNSYGSIY
+720 IISKNRNIYGTGVYDRYTNSYTSRGQSVFEY
-734 NKYDTGF
+734 KY
-741 SLNGKSVHEY
+741 
-751 RW
+751 

>member
-1 MILFLSDWA
+1 MILFLQDWS
-10 RYPSARPDYET
+10 RYPGSKPNYDT
-21 KNTSYL
+21 KNESYL
-27 KLAGKYY
+27 KLAGTYY
-34 AMGIKNYAF
+34 AMGVKNYAF

-50 SLKGLD
+50 SLKDVD
-56 PFSPE
+56 PFSPF
-61 LTELERL
+61 LTELEMV
-68 KISIECKINPWY
+68 KIAIECKINPWY

-97 PLQANR
+97 PLLANR
-103 GNIAMYW
+103 GNIALYW
-110 SFFNH
+110 CFFNH
-115 IMTYLVQIRQTGK
+115 VMTYLVQIRQTGK

-139 LNIRCKGTT
+139 LNIRCRGTT
-148 INLLTKDDALRAE
+148 INLLTKDDALRSE

-170 DEMPYYLKQRT
+170 DEMPFYLKQRS

-192 IGSLG
+192 ISSLG
-197 NWYKAHLPQKS
+197 NWYKAHLPQKA

-250 DKARQNN
+250 NKARANN

-292 FFDAKDHEELSSMVR
+292 FFDAKDATELEVMIR
-307 AISRGCKERMR
+307 AVSRGLKEKMR
-318 IGDEVI
+318 VGDEVI

-333 MNHRQLGYTDA
+333 MNHRQLGYDDA
-344 WLLNAL
+344 WLLTAL

-368 TSGSLSSPLTIK
+368 TSGSLSSPLSIQQ
-380 EMEIIRGSQ
+380 MEIIRGSQ
-389 KEPLYVEDCRISS
+389 KEPLYVEDCKIGS
-402 FRVPL
+402 FRVPC
-407 RWYIPKASIE
+407 RWYIPKDSIE
-417 TYMEK
+417 MYMAK
-422 NKTILS
+422 NSSILS
-428 ADTSDGS
+428 ADTSDGA
-435 GGDDISLT
+435 GGDDISLS

-449 GMVVGSFNVNKINLL
+449 GMLIASFNVNQVNLL
-464 AFSEWFCDKWMIK
+464 AFSEWVCERWIIQC
-477 SPNVTVIPERR
+477 PNVTLIPERR

-502 PERGIDPFKR
+502 PDRGIDPFKR
-512 IFNRIVNDPDEHKQ
+512 IFNRIVNDPDENKT
-526 AFEEIKLPLSRRPHD
+526 AYEEIKLPLSRRPHD

-549 FGFATSG
+549 FGWATSG
-556 SGLASRSDLYSTTLM
+556 GGMTSRSDLYSTTLI
-571 SASRNCGHLVN
+571 SAARNCGHMVN

-589 ILSLESKN
+589 ILSLETRN
-597 GRIDHAPGEHDDAV
+597 GRVDHAPGEHDDAV

-623 AKNLTYYGIQVTDI
+623 AKNLVHYGIQVTDI

-642 SLGSEKTPEE
+642 GGGENGGVI
-652 TKEQREQIFFRDKI
+652 TKEQRDQIFYRDKI

-674 KEENEIVAMKIENE
+674 QEQNEIISMKIENE

-706 DELITKTK
+706 DELISKTK
-714 ENKKQN
+714 ETKKQN
-720 ILSRNKTNSYGSIY
+720 IISKNRNHYGTGIYDRYTNSYTSRGQSVFEY
-734 NKYDTGF
+734 KY
-741 SLNGKSVHEY
+741 
-751 RW
+751 

>member
-1 MILFLSDWA
+1 MVLYLEDWL
-10 RYPSARPDYET
+10 RYPSAKPNYDT
-21 KNTSYL
+21 KNESYL
-27 KLAGKYY
+27 KLAGTYY
-34 AMGIKNYAF
+34 AMGVKNYAF

-50 SLKGLD
+50 SLKDVD
-56 PFSPE
+56 PFSPF
-61 LTELERL
+61 LTELEMV
-68 KISIECKINPWY
+68 KIGIECKINPWY

-97 PLQANR
+97 PLLANR
-103 GNIAMYW
+103 GNIALYW
-110 SFFNH
+110 CFFNH
-115 IMTYLVQIRQTGK
+115 AMTYLVQIRQTGK

-139 LNIRCKGTT
+139 LNIRCRGTT
-148 INLLTKDDALRAE
+148 INLLTKDDALRSE

-170 DEMPYYLKQRT
+170 DEMPFYLKQRS

-192 IGSLG
+192 ISSLG
-197 NWYKAHLPQKS
+197 NWYKAHLPQKA

-250 DKARQNN
+250 NKARANN

-292 FFDAKDHEELSSMVR
+292 FFDAKDAAELEVMVR
-307 AISRGCKERMR
+307 AVSRGLKEKMR
-318 IGDEVI
+318 VGDEVI

-333 MNHRQLGYTDA
+333 MNHRQLGYDDA
-344 WLLNAL
+344 WLLTAL

-368 TSGSLSSPLTIK
+368 TSGSLSSPLTIQQ
-380 EMEIIRGSQ
+380 METIRGSQ
-389 KEPLYVEDCRISS
+389 KEPMYVEDCKIGS
-402 FRVPL
+402 FRVPC
-407 RWYIPKASIE
+407 RWYIPRDSIE
-417 TYMEK
+417 MYMAK
-422 NKTILS
+422 NSSILS
-428 ADTSDGS
+428 ADTSDGG
-435 GGDDISLT
+435 GGDDISLS

-449 GMVVGSFNVNKINLL
+449 GMLIASFNVNRINLL
-464 AFSEWFCDKWMIK
+464 AFSEWVCERWIIQ
-477 SPNVTVIPERR
+477 SPNVTLIPERK

-502 PERGIDPFKR
+502 PDRGIDPFKR
-512 IFNRIVNDPDEHKQ
+512 IFNRIVNEPDENKT

-549 FGFATSG
+549 FGWATSG
-556 SGLASRSDLYSTTLM
+556 GGLTSRSDLYSTTLM
-571 SASRNCGHLVN
+571 SAARNCGHMVN

-589 ILSLESKN
+589 ILSLETRN
-597 GRIDHAPGEHDDAV
+597 GRVDHAPGEHDDAV

-623 AKNLTYYGIQVTDI
+623 AKNLLHYGIQVTDI

-642 SLGSEKTPEE
+642 GGSENGGVL
-652 TKEQREQIFFRDKI
+652 TKEQRDQILYRDKI
-666 KELLGKLE
+666 KDLLGKLE
-674 KEENEIVAMKIENE
+674 QEQNEIISMKIENE

-706 DELITKTK
+706 DELIAKTK
-714 ENKKQN
+714 ETKKQN
-720 ILSRNKTNSYGSIY
+720 IISKNRNIYGTGVYDRYTNSYTSRGQSVFEY
-734 NKYDTGF
+734 KY
-741 SLNGKSVHEY
+741 
-751 RW
+751 

>member
-1 MILFLSDWA
+1 MILYAEDWS
-10 RYPSARPDYET
+10 RYPGSKPNYDT
-21 KNTSYL
+21 KNESYL
-27 KLAGKYY
+27 KLAGTYY
-34 AMGIKNYAF
+34 AMGVKNYAF

-50 SLKGLD
+50 SLKDVD
-56 PFSPE
+56 PFSPF
-61 LTELERL
+61 LTELEMV
-68 KISIECKINPWY
+68 KIAIECKINPWY

-97 PLQANR
+97 PLLANR
-103 GNIAMYW
+103 GNIALYW
-110 SFFNH
+110 CFFNH
-115 IMTYLVQIRQTGK
+115 VMTYLVQIRQTGK

-139 LNIRCKGTT
+139 LNIRCRGTT
-148 INLLTKDDALRAE
+148 INLLTKDDALRSE

-170 DEMPYYLKQRT
+170 DEMPFYLKQRS

-192 IGSLG
+192 ISSLG
-197 NWYKAHLPQKS
+197 NWYKAHLPQKA

-250 DKARQNN
+250 NKARANN

-292 FFDAKDHEELSSMVR
+292 FFDAKDATELEVMIR
-307 AISRGCKERMR
+307 AVSRGLKEKMR
-318 IGDEVI
+318 VGDEVI

-333 MNHRQLGYTDA
+333 MNHRQLGYDDA
-344 WLLNAL
+344 WLLTAL

-368 TSGSLSSPLTIK
+368 TSGSLSSPLSIQQ
-380 EMEIIRGSQ
+380 MEIIRGSQ
-389 KEPLYVEDCRISS
+389 KEPLYVEDCKIGS
-402 FRVPL
+402 FRVPC
-407 RWYIPKASIE
+407 RWYIPKDSIE
-417 TYMEK
+417 MYMAK
-422 NKTILS
+422 NSSILS
-428 ADTSDGS
+428 ADTSDGA
-435 GGDDISLT
+435 GGDDISLS

-449 GMVVGSFNVNKINLL
+449 GMLIASFNVNQVNLL
-464 AFSEWFCDKWMIK
+464 AFSEWVCERWIIQC
-477 SPNVTVIPERR
+477 PNVTLIPERR

-502 PERGIDPFKR
+502 PDRGIDPFKR
-512 IFNRIVNDPDEHKQ
+512 IFNRIVNDPDENKT
-526 AFEEIKLPLSRRPHD
+526 AYEEIKLPLSRRPHD

-549 FGFATSG
+549 FGWATSG
-556 SGLASRSDLYSTTLM
+556 GGMTSRSDLYSTTLI
-571 SASRNCGHLVN
+571 SAARNCGHMVN

-589 ILSLESKN
+589 ILSLETRN
-597 GRIDHAPGEHDDAV
+597 GRVDHAPGEHDDAV

-623 AKNLTYYGIQVTDI
+623 AKNLLHYGIQVTDI

-642 SLGSEKTPEE
+642 GGSENGGVI
-652 TKEQREQIFFRDKI
+652 TKEQREQIFYRDKI

-674 KEENEIVAMKIENE
+674 QEQSEIISMKIENE

-706 DELITKTK
+706 DELISKTK
-714 ENKKQN
+714 ETKKQN
-720 ILSRNKTNSYGSIY
+720 IISKNRNHYGTGIYDRYTNSYTSRGQSVFEY
-734 NKYDTGF
+734 KY
-741 SLNGKSVHEY
+741 
-751 RW
+751 

>member
-1 MILFLSDWA
+1 MVLYLQDWF
-10 RYPSARPDYET
+10 RYPGAKPNYDT
-21 KNTSYL
+21 KNESYL
-27 KLAGKYY
+27 KLAGTYY
-34 AMGIKNYAF
+34 AMGVKNYAF

-50 SLKGLD
+50 SLKDVD
-56 PFSPE
+56 PFSPF
-61 LTELERL
+61 LTELEMV
-68 KISIECKINPWY
+68 KIGIECKINPWY

-97 PLQANR
+97 PLLANR
-103 GNIAMYW
+103 GNIALYW
-110 SFFNH
+110 CFFNH
-115 IMTYLVQIRQTGK
+115 VMTYLVQIRQTGK

-139 LNIRCKGTT
+139 LNIRCRGTT
-148 INLLTKDDALRAE
+148 INLLTKDDALRSE

-170 DEMPYYLKQRT
+170 DEMPFYLKQRS

-192 IGSLG
+192 ISSLG
-197 NWYKAHLPQKS
+197 NWYKAHLPQKA

-250 DKARQNN
+250 NKARANN

-292 FFDAKDHEELSSMVR
+292 FFDAKDAAELEVMVR
-307 AISRGCKERMR
+307 AVSRGLKEKMR
-318 IGDEVI
+318 VGDEVI

-333 MNHRQLGYTDA
+333 MNHRQLGYDDA
-344 WLLNAL
+344 WLLTAL

-368 TSGSLSSPLTIK
+368 TSGSLSSPLTIQQ
-380 EMEIIRGSQ
+380 METIRGSQ
-389 KEPLYVEDCRISS
+389 KEPMYVEDCKIGS
-402 FRVPL
+402 FRVPC
-407 RWYIPKASIE
+407 RWYIPRDSIE
-417 TYMEK
+417 MYMAK
-422 NKTILS
+422 NSSILS
-428 ADTSDGS
+428 ADTSDGG
-435 GGDDISLT
+435 GGDDISLS

-449 GMVVGSFNVNKINLL
+449 GMLIASFNVNRINLL
-464 AFSEWFCDKWMIK
+464 AFSEWVCERWIIQ
-477 SPNVTVIPERR
+477 SPNVTLIPERK

-502 PERGIDPFKR
+502 PDRGIDPFKR
-512 IFNRIVNDPDEHKQ
+512 IFNRIVNEPDENKT

-549 FGFATSG
+549 FGWATSG
-556 SGLASRSDLYSTTLM
+556 GGLTSRSDLYSTTLM
-571 SASRNCGHLVN
+571 SAARNCGHMVN

-589 ILSLESKN
+589 ILSLETRN
-597 GRIDHAPGEHDDAV
+597 GRVDHAPGEHDDAV

-623 AKNLTYYGIQVTDI
+623 AKNLLHYGIQVTDI

-642 SLGSEKTPEE
+642 GGSENGGVL
-652 TKEQREQIFFRDKI
+652 TKEQRDQILYRDKI
-666 KELLGKLE
+666 KDLLGKLE
-674 KEENEIVAMKIENE
+674 QEQNEIISMKIENE

-706 DELITKTK
+706 DELIAKTK
-714 ENKKQN
+714 ETKKQN
-720 ILSRNKTNSYGSIY
+720 IISKNRNIYGTGVYDRYTNSYTSRGQSVFEY
-734 NKYDTGF
+734 KY
-741 SLNGKSVHEY
+741 
-751 RW
+751 

>member
-1 MILFLSDWA
+1 MVLYLEDWL
-10 RYPSARPDYET
+10 RYPGAKPNYDT
-21 KNTSYL
+21 KNESYL
-27 KLAGKYY
+27 KLAGTYY
-34 AMGIKNYAF
+34 AMGVKNYAF

-50 SLKGLD
+50 SLKDVD
-56 PFSPE
+56 PFSPF
-61 LTELERL
+61 LTELEMV
-68 KISIECKINPWY
+68 KIGIECKINPWY

-97 PLQANR
+97 PLLANR
-103 GNIAMYW
+103 GNIALYW
-110 SFFNH
+110 CFFNH
-115 IMTYLVQIRQTGK
+115 VMTYLVQIRQTGK

-139 LNIRCKGTT
+139 LNIRCRGTT
-148 INLLTKDDALRAE
+148 INLLTKDDALRSE

-170 DEMPYYLKQRT
+170 DEMPFYLKQRS

-192 IGSLG
+192 ISSLG
-197 NWYKAHLPQKS
+197 NWYKAHLPQKA

-250 DKARQNN
+250 NKARANN

-292 FFDAKDHEELSSMVR
+292 FFDAKDATELEVMIR
-307 AISRGCKERMR
+307 AVSRGLKEKMR
-318 IGDEVI
+318 VGDEVI

-333 MNHRQLGYTDA
+333 MNHRQLGYDDA
-344 WLLNAL
+344 WLLTAL

-368 TSGSLSSPLTIK
+368 TSGSLSSPLSIQQ
-380 EMEIIRGSQ
+380 MEIIRGSQ
-389 KEPLYVEDCRISS
+389 KEPLYVEDCKIGS
-402 FRVPL
+402 FRVPC
-407 RWYIPKASIE
+407 RWYIPKDSIE
-417 TYMEK
+417 MYIAK
-422 NKTILS
+422 NSSILS
-428 ADTSDGS
+428 ADTSDGA
-435 GGDDISLT
+435 GGDDISLS

-449 GMVVGSFNVNKINLL
+449 GMLIASFNVNQVNLL
-464 AFSEWFCDKWMIK
+464 AFSEWVCERWIIQC
-477 SPNVTVIPERR
+477 PNVTLIPERR

-502 PERGIDPFKR
+502 PDRGIDPFKR
-512 IFNRIVNDPDEHKQ
+512 IFNRIVNDPDENKT
-526 AFEEIKLPLSRRPHD
+526 AYEEIKLPLSRRPHD

-549 FGFATSG
+549 FGWATSG
-556 SGLASRSDLYSTTLM
+556 GGMTSRSDLYSTTLI
-571 SASRNCGHLVN
+571 SAARNCGHMVN

-589 ILSLESKN
+589 ILSLETRN
-597 GRIDHAPGEHDDAV
+597 GRVDHAPGEHDDAV

-623 AKNLTYYGIQVTDI
+623 AKNLLHYGIQVTDI

-642 SLGSEKTPEE
+642 GGSENGGVI
-652 TKEQREQIFFRDKI
+652 TKEQREQIFYRDKI

-674 KEENEIVAMKIENE
+674 QEQSEIISMKIENE

-706 DELITKTK
+706 DELISKTK
-714 ENKKQN
+714 ETKKQN
-720 ILSRNKTNSYGSIY
+720 IISKNRNHYGTGIYDRYTNSYTSRGQSVFEY
-734 NKYDTGF
+734 KY
-741 SLNGKSVHEY
+741 
-751 RW
+751 

>member
-1 MILFLSDWA
+1 MVLYLQDWF
-10 RYPSARPDYET
+10 RYPGAKPNYDT
-21 KNTSYL
+21 KNESYL
-27 KLAGKYY
+27 KLAGTYY
-34 AMGIKNYAF
+34 AMGVKNYAF

-50 SLKGLD
+50 SLKDVD
-56 PFSPE
+56 PFSPF
-61 LTELERL
+61 LTELEMV
-68 KISIECKINPWY
+68 KIAIECKINPWY

-97 PLQANR
+97 PLLANR
-103 GNIAMYW
+103 GNIALYW
-110 SFFNH
+110 CFFNH
-115 IMTYLVQIRQTGK
+115 VMTYLVQIRQTGK

-139 LNIRCKGTT
+139 LNIRCRGTT
-148 INLLTKDDALRAE
+148 INLLTKDDALRSE

-170 DEMPYYLKQRT
+170 DEMPFYLKQRS

-192 IGSLG
+192 ISSLG
-197 NWYKAHLPQKS
+197 NWYKAHLPQKA

-250 DKARQNN
+250 NKARANN

-292 FFDAKDHEELSSMVR
+292 FFDAKDPTELEVMLHAV
-307 AISRGCKERMR
+307 SRGLKEKMR
-318 IGDEVI
+318 VGDEVI

-333 MNHRQLGYTDA
+333 MNHRQLGYDDA
-344 WLLNAL
+344 WLLTAL

-368 TSGSLSSPLTIK
+368 TSGSLSSPLSIQQ
-380 EMEIIRGSQ
+380 MEIIRGSQ
-389 KEPLYVEDCRISS
+389 KEPLYVEDCKIGS
-402 FRVPL
+402 FRVPC
-407 RWYIPKASIE
+407 RWYIPKDSIE
-417 TYMEK
+417 MYMAK
-422 NKTILS
+422 NSSILS
-428 ADTSDGS
+428 ADTSDGA
-435 GGDDISLT
+435 GGDDISLS
-443 LTDVKT
+443 LTDVKS
-449 GMVVGSFNVNKINLL
+449 GMLIASFNVNQVNLL
-464 AFSEWFCDKWMIK
+464 AFSEWVCERWIIQC
-477 SPNVTVIPERR
+477 PNVTLIPERR

-502 PERGIDPFKR
+502 PDRGIDPFKR
-512 IFNRIVNDPDEHKQ
+512 IFNRIVNDPDENKT
-526 AFEEIKLPLSRRPHD
+526 AYEEIKLPLSRRPHD

-549 FGFATSG
+549 FGWATSG
-556 SGLASRSDLYSTTLM
+556 GGMTSRSDLYSTTLI
-571 SASRNCGHLVN
+571 SAARNCGHMVN

-589 ILSLESKN
+589 ILSLETRN
-597 GRIDHAPGEHDDAV
+597 GRVDHAPGEHDDAV

-623 AKNLTYYGIQVTDI
+623 AKNLLHYGIQVTDI

-642 SLGSEKTPEE
+642 GGSENGGVI
-652 TKEQREQIFFRDKI
+652 TKEQREQIFYRDKI
-666 KELLGKLE
+666 KDLLGKLE
-674 KEENEIVAMKIENE
+674 QEQNEIISMKIENE

-706 DELITKTK
+706 DELISKTK
-714 ENKKQN
+714 ETKKQN
-720 ILSRNKTNSYGSIY
+720 IISKNRNIYGTGVYDRYTNSYTSRGQSVFEY
-734 NKYDTGF
+734 KY
-741 SLNGKSVHEY
+741 
-751 RW
+751 

>member
-1 MILFLSDWA
+1 MILYLEDWLL
-10 RYPSARPDYET
+10 YPSAKPNYDT
-21 KNTSYL
+21 KNESYL
-27 KLAGKYY
+27 KLAGTYY

-50 SLKGLD
+50 SLKDVD
-56 PFSPE
+56 PFSPL
-61 LTELERL
+61 LTELEMI
-68 KISIECKINPWY
+68 KIAIECKINPWY

-97 PLQANR
+97 PLLANR
-103 GNIAMYW
+103 GNIALYW
-110 SFFNH
+110 CFFNH
-115 IMTYLVQIRQTGK
+115 VMTYLVQIRQTGK

-139 LNIRCKGTT
+139 LNIRCRGTT
-148 INLLTKDDALRAE
+148 INLLTKDDALRSE

-170 DEMPYYLKQRT
+170 DEMPFYLKQRS

-192 IGSLG
+192 ISSLG
-197 NWYKAHLPQKS
+197 NWYKAHLPQKA

-250 DKARQNN
+250 NKARANN
-257 EPYGTTLT
+257 EPFGTTLT

-292 FFDAKDHEELSSMVR
+292 FFDAKDATELEVMIR
-307 AISRGCKERMR
+307 AVSRGLKEKMR
-318 IGDEVI
+318 VGDEVI

-333 MNHRQLGYTDA
+333 MNHRQLGYDDA
-344 WLLNAL
+344 WLLTAL

-368 TSGSLSSPLTIK
+368 TSGSLSSPLTIQQ
-380 EMEIIRGSQ
+380 METIRGSQ
-389 KEPLYVEDCRISS
+389 KEPLYVEDCKIGS
-402 FRVPL
+402 FRVPC
-407 RWYIPKASIE
+407 RWYIPRDSIE
-417 TYMEK
+417 MYMAK
-422 NKTILS
+422 NSSILS
-428 ADTSDGS
+428 ADTSDGG
-435 GGDDISLT
+435 GGDDISLS

-449 GMVVGSFNVNKINLL
+449 GMLIASFNVNRINLL
-464 AFSEWFCDKWMIK
+464 AFSEWVCERWIIQ
-477 SPNVTVIPERR
+477 SPNVTLIPERK

-502 PERGIDPFKR
+502 PDRGIDPFKR
-512 IFNRIVNDPDEHKQ
+512 IFNRIVNEPDENKT

-549 FGFATSG
+549 FGWATSG
-556 SGLASRSDLYSTTLM
+556 GGLTSRSDLYSTTLM
-571 SASRNCGHLVN
+571 SAARNCGHLVN

-589 ILSLESKN
+589 ILSLETRN
-597 GRIDHAPGEHDDAV
+597 GRVDHAPGEHDDAV

-623 AKNLTYYGIQVTDI
+623 AKNLVYYGIQVTDI

-642 SLGSEKTPEE
+642 GGNENGGVL
-652 TKEQREQIFFRDKI
+652 TKEQREQIFYRDKI
-666 KELLGKLE
+666 KELLGRLE
-674 KEENEIVAMKIENE
+674 QEQNEIISMKIENG

-706 DELITKTK
+706 DELIAKTK
-714 ENKKQN
+714 ETKKQN
-720 ILSRNKTNSYGSIY
+720 IIGRNRNNYGAGVYDRYTNGYTTRGQ
-734 NKYDTGF
+734 
-741 SLNGKSVHEY
+741 SVHEY
-751 RW
+751 KY

>member
-1 MILFLSDWA
+1 MVLYAEDWL
-10 RYPSARPDYET
+10 RYPGAKPNYDT
-21 KNTSYL
+21 KNESYL
-27 KLAGKYY
+27 KLAGTYY

-50 SLKGLD
+50 SLKGID
-56 PFSPE
+56 PFSPL
-61 LTELERL
+61 LTELEMI
-68 KISIECKINPWY
+68 KIAIECKVNPWY

-97 PLQANR
+97 PLLANR
-103 GNIAMYW
+103 GNIALYW
-110 SFFNH
+110 CFFNH
-115 IMTYLVQIRQTGK
+115 VMTYLVQIRQTGK

-139 LNIRCKGTT
+139 LNIRCRGTT
-148 INLLTKDDALRAE
+148 INLLTKDDALRSE

-170 DEMPYYLKQRT
+170 DEMPFYLKQRS

-192 IGSLG
+192 ISSLG
-197 NWYKAHLPQKS
+197 NWYKAHLPQKA

-250 DKARQNN
+250 NKARANN

-292 FFDAKDHEELSSMVR
+292 FFDAKDAAELEVMVR
-307 AISRGCKERMR
+307 AVSRGLKEKMR
-318 IGDEVI
+318 VGDEVI

-333 MNHRQLGYTDA
+333 MNHRQLGYDDA
-344 WLLNAL
+344 WLLTAL

-368 TSGSLSSPLTIK
+368 TSGSLSSPLTIQQ
-380 EMEIIRGSQ
+380 METIRGSQ
-389 KEPLYVEDCRISS
+389 KEPMYVEDCKIGS
-402 FRVPL
+402 FRVPC
-407 RWYIPKASIE
+407 RWYIPRDSIE
-417 TYMEK
+417 MYMAK
-422 NKTILS
+422 NSSILS
-428 ADTSDGS
+428 ADTSDGG
-435 GGDDISLT
+435 GGDDISLS

-449 GMVVGSFNVNKINLL
+449 GMLIASFNVNRINLL
-464 AFSEWFCDKWMIK
+464 AFSEWVCERWIIQ
-477 SPNVTVIPERR
+477 SPNVTLIPERK

-502 PERGIDPFKR
+502 PDRGIDPFKR
-512 IFNRIVNDPDEHKQ
+512 IFNRIVNEPDENKT

-549 FGFATSG
+549 FGWATSG
-556 SGLASRSDLYSTTLM
+556 GGLTSRSDLYSTTLM
-571 SASRNCGHLVN
+571 SAARNCGHMVN

-589 ILSLESKN
+589 ILSLETRN
-597 GRIDHAPGEHDDAV
+597 GRVDHAPGEHDDAV

-623 AKNLTYYGIQVTDI
+623 AKNLLHYGIQVTDI

-642 SLGSEKTPEE
+642 GGSENGGVL
-652 TKEQREQIFFRDKI
+652 TKEQRDQILYRDKI
-666 KELLGKLE
+666 KDLLGKLE
-674 KEENEIVAMKIENE
+674 QEQNEIISMKIENE

-706 DELITKTK
+706 DELIAKTK
-714 ENKKQN
+714 ETKKQN
-720 ILSRNKTNSYGSIY
+720 IISKNRNIYGTGVYDRYTNSYTSRGQSVFEY
-734 NKYDTGF
+734 KY
-741 SLNGKSVHEY
+741 
-751 RW
+751 